1 MKLTNTQQNAI
12 NQLVNEF
19 DPNNKN
25 IVYFKAPTGSGK
37 TFMIAN
43 VINDITKKYFGE
55 KLLFVIATLSSA
67 ELPQQMKNNLEDY
80 KYYLDFGTYLNIE
93 KVDSPSNSK
102 TNNKSDATHSI
113 IAEKNKVLIFG
124 TSSFGK
130 NKILTEEGVFDAF
143 IDQIKNEGYKLVY
156 IRDEAHYGGETN
168 TAKSKYLDLYN
179 DNVEN
184 DKQIASTKDEGI
196 KFEAKM
202 QQIAQYV
209 IKMTATPNN
218 KQFKQIVITDK
229 DLEQDNIKLLK
240 PNYCQNEDIKSLNV
254 NILSNKDILEIACTK
269 FKEIKSKYIDKV
281 NEPSLIGINPAMLIQ
296 VRNKHSSE
304 ITDNQFDEEINQI
317 ISIIK
322 SHGLTY
328 AIYFGDDKSSN
339 KFELTNIREKID
351 LKSISQNNSDIDVI
365 IFKIGPATGWN
376 IPRACMLVQLR
387 NVSSDTLNVQT
398 VGRIRRNPNPSF
410 PDDELM
416 KINPNSISKNYY
428 VYSNYEKSNREWSYY
443 ILQDKFKKDIEDFK
457 FYNGQINRNILKE
470 TANNEKYNHE
480 ILALI
485 DKKQIL
491 NYIHDELEN
500 EYNKIHKLIAEKE
513 QIKDNNGNYVE
524 REKKSLRN
532 AIELEMYINEMYK
545 INQNYISKTTIN
557 NINSA
562 IDKWWN
568 ILDNDNEK
576 YSRNLIWYAIFKC
589 YLNDIK
595 KLHKE
600 AINIRKKENQGLQEF
615 ELIDVK
621 KLPSNSYQWNT
632 NNFIDML
639 DTSDIKTTEKELN
652 YAYVNS
658 DNKSNKHYLDSN
670 PEQFLLNKIKDE
682 FKELYVDY
690 IDEPNKFNE
699 EVKIWTKNPT
709 FHGINYE
716 YYENEYEIKN
726 SFPDIIIKYKTH
738 QLIIEVKQ
746 DNDDHSNNGKI
757 NNLLKAYE
765 KYIAEKKEKLISDD
779 LTLSIALVSASP
791 NEKVRFKGY
800 STKQEINEYLNN
812 HKESS
817 FHTFFKKIQN
827 CTK

>member
-1 MKLTNTQQNAI
+1 MKLTNTQQNAV
-12 NQLVNEF
+12 NELVNEF

-80 KYYLDFGTYLNIE
+80 KYYLDFGAYLNIE

-113 IAEKNKVLIFG
+113 IAEKNKILIFG

-130 NKILTEEGVFDAF
+130 NKIFTEEGVFDAF
-143 IDQIKNEGYKLVY
+143 IDQIKNEEYKLIY

-179 DNVEN
+179 DNAEN
-184 DKQIASTKDEGI
+184 EKQISSAKDEAI

-254 NILSNKDILEIACTK
+254 DILSNKDILEIACNK
-269 FKEIKSKYIDKV
+269 FKEIKSKYIDKI
-281 NEPSLIGINPAMLIQ
+281 NEPSLVGINPAMLIQ
-296 VRNKHSSE
+296 VRNKHSNE

-428 VYSNYEKSNREWSYY
+428 VYSNYEKKNREWSYY
-443 ILQDKFKKDIEDFK
+443 ILQDKFKQNIDDFK

-470 TANNEKYNHE
+470 TANSKKYNDE
-480 ILALI
+480 ILSLI
-485 DKKQIL
+485 GKEQIL
-491 NYIHDELEN
+491 NYINNELEY
-500 EYNKIHKLIAEKE
+500 EYNKTHKLIATKE
-513 QIKDNNGNYVE
+513 EIKDNNGNYVW

-532 AIELEMYINEMYK
+532 AIELEMYINDMYK
-545 INQNYISKTTIN
+545 IHQNYVSETTIN
-557 NINSA
+557 NVNSKIN
-562 IDKWWN
+562 KWWN
-568 ILDNDNEK
+568 SLESTEK
-576 YSRNLIWYAIFKC
+576 IYSKNLIWYAIFKL

-595 KLHKE
+595 KLHQKT
-600 AINIRKKENQGLQEF
+600 IQIRKKENSNLQEF
-615 ELIDVK
+615 ELINTK

-632 NNFIDML
+632 SNFIDML
-639 DTSDIKTTEKELN
+639 DNSDIKTTEKELN
-652 YAYVNS
+652 YAYLNS

-690 IDEPNKFNE
+690 VDEPNKFNE
-699 EVKIWTKNPT
+699 EIKIWTKNQHFMVLT
-709 FHGINYE
+709 MNIMKMNMR
-716 YYENEYEIKN
+716 
-726 SFPDIIIKYKTH
+726 
-738 QLIIEVKQ
+738 L
-746 DNDDHSNNGKI
+746 KI
-757 NNLLKAYE
+757 HFQ
-765 KYIAEKKEKLISDD
+765 
-779 LTLSIALVSASP
+779 TL
-791 NEKVRFKGY
+791 
-800 STKQEINEYLNN
+800 
-812 HKESS
+812 
-817 FHTFFKKIQN
+817 
-827 CTK
+827 

>member
-1 MKLTNTQQNAI
+1 MKLTNTQQNAV
-12 NQLVNEF
+12 NELVNEF

-80 KYYLDFGTYLNIE
+80 KYYLDFGIYLNIE

-113 IAEKNKVLIFG
+113 IAEKNKILIFG

-130 NKILTEEGVFDAF
+130 NKIFTEEGVFDAF
-143 IDQIKNEGYKLVY
+143 IDQIKNEEYKLIY

-179 DNVEN
+179 DNIEN
-184 DKQIASTKDEGI
+184 EKQISSTKDEAI
-196 KFEAKM
+196 KFEARM

-240 PNYCQNEDIKSLNV
+240 PNYCQNEDIKSLGV
-254 NILSNKDILEIACTK
+254 DTLSNKDILEIACNK
-269 FKEIKSKYIDKV
+269 FKEVKAKYIDKI
-281 NEPSLIGINPAMLIQ
+281 NEPSLAGINPAMLIQ
-296 VRNKHSSE
+296 VRNKHSNE
-304 ITDNQFDEEINQI
+304 ITDSQFDEEINQI

-322 SHGLTY
+322 SKGLTY

-339 KFELTNIREKID
+339 KFQTTNIREKVD

-387 NVSSDTLNVQT
+387 NASSDTLNVQT
-398 VGRIRRNPNPSF
+398 IGRIRRNPNPSF

-428 VYSNYEKSNREWSYY
+428 VYSNYEKKNREWSYY
-443 ILQDKFKKDIEDFK
+443 ILQDKFKQNIDDFK

-470 TANNEKYNHE
+470 TANSKKYNDE
-480 ILALI
+480 ILSLI

-491 NYIHDELEN
+491 NYINNELEY
-500 EYNKIHKLIAEKE
+500 EYNKTHKLIATKE
-513 QIKDNNGNYVE
+513 EIKDNNGNYVW

-532 AIELEMYINEMYK
+532 AIELEMYINDMYK
-545 INQNYISKTTIN
+545 IHQNYVSETTIN
-557 NINSA
+557 NVNSKIN
-562 IDKWWN
+562 KWWN
-568 ILDNDNEK
+568 SLESTEK
-576 YSRNLIWYAIFKC
+576 IYSKNLIWYAIFKL

-595 KLHKE
+595 KLHQKT
-600 AINIRKKENQGLQEF
+600 IQIRKKENSNLQEF
-615 ELIDVK
+615 ELINTK

-632 NNFIDML
+632 SNFIDML
-639 DTSDIKTTEKELN
+639 DNSDIKTTEKELN
-652 YAYVNS
+652 YAYLNS

-690 IDEPNKFNE
+690 VDEPNKFNE
-699 EVKIWTKNPT
+699 EIKIWTKNPT
-709 FHGINYE
+709 LHGINYE

-746 DNDDHSNNGKI
+746 DNDDHSNNDKI
-757 NNLLKAYE
+757 NNLLNAYK
-765 KYIAEKKEKLISDD
+765 KYIDEKRETLVSDD
-779 LTLSIALVSASP
+779 LTLSVALVSPSP

-800 STKQEINEYLNN
+800 STKQEINEYLNG

-817 FHTFFKKIQN
+817 FHTFFKKIQTY
-827 CTK
+827 TK

>member
-1 MKLTNTQQNAI
+1 MKLTNTQQNAV
-12 NQLVNEF
+12 NELVNEF

-43 VINDITKKYFGE
+43 VINDIVKKYFGE
-55 KLLFVIATLSSA
+55 NLLFVVATLSSA

-130 NKILTEEGVFDAF
+130 NKIFTEEGVFDAF
-143 IDQIKNEGYKLVY
+143 IDQIENEEYKLVY

-179 DNVEN
+179 DNIEN
-184 DKQIASTKDEGI
+184 EKQISSAKDEAI
-196 KFEAKM
+196 KFEARM
-202 QQIAQYV
+202 QQMAQYV

-218 KQFKQIVITDK
+218 KQFKQIIISDK

-240 PNYCQNEDIKSLNV
+240 PNYCQNEDIKSLGV
-254 NILSNKDILEIACTK
+254 DTLSNKDILEIACNK
-269 FKEIKSKYIDKV
+269 FKEVKAKYIDKI
-281 NEPSLIGINPAMLIQ
+281 NEPSLVGINPAMLIQ
-296 VRNKHSSE
+296 VRNKHSNE
-304 ITDNQFDEEINQI
+304 ITDSQFDEEINQI
-317 ISIIK
+317 ISIVK
-322 SHGLTY
+322 SKGLTY
-328 AIYFGDDKSSN
+328 AIYFGDDKFSN
-339 KFELTNIREKID
+339 KFQTTNIREKVD

-398 VGRIRRNPNPSF
+398 IGRIRRNPNPSF
-410 PDDELM
+410 PDDELI

-428 VYSNYEKSNREWSYY
+428 VYSNYEKKNREWSYY
-443 ILQDKFKKDIEDFK
+443 ILQDKFKQNIDDFK

-470 TANNEKYNHE
+470 TANSKKYNDE
-480 ILALI
+480 ILSLI

-491 NYIHDELEN
+491 NYINNELEY
-500 EYNKIHKLIAEKE
+500 EYNKTHKLIATKE
-513 QIKDNNGNYVE
+513 EIKDNNGNYVW

-532 AIELEMYINEMYK
+532 AIELEMYINDMHK
-545 INQNYISKTTIN
+545 IHQNYVSETTIN
-557 NINSA
+557 NVNSKIN
-562 IDKWWN
+562 KWWN
-568 ILDNDNEK
+568 SLESTEK
-576 YSRNLIWYAIFKC
+576 IYSKNLIWYAIFKL

-595 KLHKE
+595 KLHQKT
-600 AINIRKKENQGLQEF
+600 IQIRKKENSNLQEF
-615 ELIDVK
+615 ELINTK

-632 NNFIDML
+632 SNFIDML
-639 DTSDIKTTEKELN
+639 DNSDIKTTEKELN
-652 YAYVNS
+652 YAYLNS

-690 IDEPNKFNE
+690 VDEPNKFNE
-699 EVKIWTKNPT
+699 EIKIWTKNPT
-709 FHGINYE
+709 LHGINYE

-746 DNDDHSNNGKI
+746 DNDDHSNNNKI
-757 NNLLKAYE
+757 DNLLNAYK
-765 KYIAEKKEKLISDD
+765 KYIDEKRETLVSDD
-779 LTLSIALVSASP
+779 LTLSVALVSPSP

-800 STKQEINEYLNN
+800 STKQEINEYLNG

-817 FHTFFKKIQN
+817 FHTFFKKIQTY
-827 CTK
+827 TK

>member
-1 MKLTNTQQNAI
+1 MKLTNTQQNAV
-12 NQLVNEF
+12 NELVNEF
-19 DPNNKN
+19 DPNSKN

-43 VINDITKKYFGE
+43 VINDITKKYFEE

-67 ELPQQMKNNLEDY
+67 ELPKQMENNLNDY
-80 KYYLDFGTYLNIE
+80 KHYLDFGPYLNIE

-102 TNNKSDATHSI
+102 TSNKSDTTYSI

-130 NKILTEEGVFDAF
+130 NKIFTEEGVFDAF
-143 IDQIKNEGYKLVY
+143 IDQIINEEYKLIY

-168 TAKSKYLDLYN
+168 VTKSKYLDLYN
-179 DNVEN
+179 DSTDNE
-184 DKQIASTKDEGI
+184 KQIRSAKDDGI

-218 KQFKQIVITDK
+218 KLFKQIVITDK

-240 PNYCQNEDIKSLNV
+240 PNYCQNEDIKSLGV
-254 NILSNKDILEIACTK
+254 DTLSNKDILEIACNK
-269 FKEIKSKYIDKV
+269 FKEVKAKYIDKI
-281 NEPSLIGINPAMLIQ
+281 NEPSLAGINPAMLIQ
-296 VRNKHSSE
+296 VRNKHSNE
-304 ITDNQFDEEINQI
+304 ITDSQFDEEINQI
-317 ISIIK
+317 ISIVK
-322 SHGLTY
+322 SKGLTY

-339 KFELTNIREKID
+339 KFQTTNIREKVD

-428 VYSNYEKSNREWSYY
+428 VYSNYEKKNREWSYY
-443 ILQDKFKKDIEDFK
+443 ILQDKFKQNIDDFK

-470 TANNEKYNHE
+470 TANSKKYNDE
-480 ILALI
+480 ILSLI

-491 NYIHDELEN
+491 NYINNELEY
-500 EYNKIHKLIAEKE
+500 EYKKTHKLIATKE
-513 QIKDNNGNYVE
+513 EIKDNNGNYVW

-532 AIELEMYINEMYK
+532 AIELEMYINDMYK
-545 INQNYISKTTIN
+545 IHQNYVSETTIN
-557 NINSA
+557 NVNSKIN
-562 IDKWWN
+562 KWWN
-568 ILDNDNEK
+568 SLESTEK
-576 YSRNLIWYAIFKC
+576 IYSKNLIWYAIFKL

-595 KLHKE
+595 KLHQKT
-600 AINIRKKENQGLQEF
+600 IQIRKKENSNLQEF
-615 ELIDVK
+615 ELINTK

-632 NNFIDML
+632 SNFIDML
-639 DTSDIKTTEKELN
+639 DNSDIKTTEKELN
-652 YAYVNS
+652 YAYLNS

-690 IDEPNKFNE
+690 VDEPNKFNE
-699 EVKIWTKNPT
+699 EIKIWTKNPT
-709 FHGINYE
+709 LHGINYE

-746 DNDDHSNNGKI
+746 DNDDHSNNNKI
-757 NNLLKAYE
+757 DNLLNAYK
-765 KYIAEKKEKLISDD
+765 KYIDEKRETLVSDD
-779 LTLSIALVSASP
+779 LTLSVALVSPSP

-800 STKQEINEYLNN
+800 STKQEINEYLNG

-817 FHTFFKKIQN
+817 FHTFFKKIQTY
-827 CTK
+827 TK

>member
-1 MKLTNTQQNAI
+1 MKLTNTQQNAV
-12 NQLVNEF
+12 NELVNEF
-19 DPNNKN
+19 DSNNKN

-80 KYYLDFGTYLNIE
+80 KYYLDFGIYLNIE

-102 TNNKSDATHSI
+102 TNNKSDVTHSI

-130 NKILTEEGVFDAF
+130 NKIFTEEGVFDAF
-143 IDQIKNEGYKLVY
+143 IDQIKNEEYKLIY

-179 DNVEN
+179 DNIEN
-184 DKQIASTKDEGI
+184 EKQISSTKDEAI

-218 KQFKQIVITDK
+218 KLFKQIVITDK

-240 PNYCQNEDIKSLNV
+240 PNYYQNEDIKSLGV
-254 NILSNKDILEIACTK
+254 DTLSNKDILEIACNK
-269 FKEIKSKYIDKV
+269 FKEVKAKYIDKI
-281 NEPSLIGINPAMLIQ
+281 NEPSLVGINPAMLIQ
-296 VRNKHSSE
+296 VRNKHSNE
-304 ITDNQFDEEINQI
+304 ITDSQFDEEINQI

-322 SHGLTY
+322 SKGLTY
-328 AIYFGDDKSSN
+328 AIYFGDDKFSS
-339 KFELTNIREKID
+339 KFQTTNIREKVD

-398 VGRIRRNPNPSF
+398 IGRIRRNPNPSF

-428 VYSNYEKSNREWSYY
+428 VYSNYEKKNREWSYY
-443 ILQDKFKKDIEDFK
+443 ILQDKFKQNIDDFK

-470 TANNEKYNHE
+470 TANSKKYNDE
-480 ILALI
+480 ILSLI
-485 DKKQIL
+485 EKEQIL
-491 NYIHDELEN
+491 NYISNELEY
-500 EYNKIHKLIAEKE
+500 EYNKTHKLIATKE
-513 QIKDNNGNYVE
+513 EIKDNNGNYVW

-532 AIELEMYINEMYK
+532 AIELEMYINDMYK
-545 INQNYISKTTIN
+545 IHQNYASETTIN
-557 NINSA
+557 NINSK
-562 IDKWWN
+562 INKWWN
-568 ILDNDNEK
+568 SLESTEK
-576 YSRNLIWYAIFKC
+576 IYSKNLIWYAIFKL

-595 KLHKE
+595 KLHQKT
-600 AINIRKKENQGLQEF
+600 IQIRKKENSNLQEF
-615 ELIDVK
+615 ELINTK

-632 NNFIDML
+632 SNFIDML
-639 DTSDIKTTEKELN
+639 DNSDIKTTEKELN
-652 YAYVNS
+652 YAYLNS

-682 FKELYVDY
+682 FKKLYVDY
-690 IDEPNKFNE
+690 VDEPNKFNE
-699 EVKIWTKNPT
+699 EIKIWTKNPT
-709 FHGINYE
+709 LHGINYE

>member
-1 MKLTNTQQNAI
+1 MKLTSTQQNAV
-12 NQLVNEF
+12 NELVNEF
-19 DPNNKN
+19 NLNDKN

-67 ELPQQMKNNLEDY
+67 ELPKQMENNLNYY
-80 KYYLDFGTYLNIE
+80 KHYLDFGAYLNIE

-102 TNNKSDATHSI
+102 TRNKSDATYSI
-113 IAEKNKVLIFG
+113 IAEKNKVLVFG

-130 NKILTEEGVFDAF
+130 NKIFTEEGVFDAF
-143 IDQIKNEGYKLVY
+143 IDQIKNEEYKLVY

-179 DNVEN
+179 DNIEN
-184 DKQIASTKDEGI
+184 NKQIASIKDKAI

-240 PNYCQNEDIKSLNV
+240 PNYCQNEDIKSLNAD
-254 NILSNKDILEIACTK
+254 ILSNKDILEIACTK
-269 FKEIKSKYIDKV
+269 FKEIKSKYIDKI

-296 VRNKHSSE
+296 VRNKHTSE

-317 ISIIK
+317 ISILK
-322 SHGLTY
+322 NKGLTY

-398 VGRIRRNPNPSF
+398 IGRIRRNPNPSF
-410 PDDELM
+410 PDDELI
-416 KINPNSISKNYY
+416 KINSNSISKNYY
-428 VYSNYEKSNREWSYY
+428 VYSNYEKKNREWSYY
-443 ILQDKFKKDIEDFK
+443 ILQDKFKQNIDDFK

-470 TANNEKYNHE
+470 TANSKKYNDE
-480 ILALI
+480 ILSLI

-491 NYIHDELEN
+491 NYINNELEY
-500 EYNKIHKLIAEKE
+500 EYNKTHKLIATKE
-513 QIKDNNGNYVE
+513 EIKDNNGNYVW
-524 REKKSLRN
+524 REKKPLRN
-532 AIELEMYINEMYK
+532 AIELEMYINDMYK
-545 INQNYISKTTIN
+545 IHQNYVSETTIN
-557 NINSA
+557 NVNSKIN
-562 IDKWWN
+562 KWWN
-568 ILDNDNEK
+568 SLESTEK
-576 YSRNLIWYAIFKC
+576 IYSKNLIWYAIFKL

-595 KLHKE
+595 KLHQKT
-600 AINIRKKENQGLQEF
+600 IQIRKKENSNLQEF
-615 ELIDVK
+615 ELINTK

-632 NNFIDML
+632 SNFIDML
-639 DTSDIKTTEKELN
+639 DNSDIKTTEKELN
-652 YAYVNS
+652 YAYLNS

-690 IDEPNKFNE
+690 VDEPNKFNE
-699 EVKIWTKNPT
+699 EIKIWTKNPT
-709 FHGINYE
+709 LHGINYE

-726 SFPDIIIKYKTH
+726 SFPDIIIKYKMH

-746 DNDDHSNNGKI
+746 DNDDHSNNNKI
-757 NNLLKAYE
+757 DNLLNAYK
-765 KYIAEKKEKLISDD
+765 KYIDEKRETLVSDD
-779 LTLSIALVSASP
+779 LTLSVALVSPSP

-800 STKQEINEYLNN
+800 STKQEINEYLNG

-817 FHTFFKKIQN
+817 FHTFFKKIQTY
-827 CTK
+827 TK

>member
-1 MKLTNTQQNAI
+1 MKLTNTQQNAV
-12 NQLVNEF
+12 NELVNEF

-80 KYYLDFGTYLNIE
+80 KYYLDFGIYLNIE

-113 IAEKNKVLIFG
+113 IAEKNKILIFG

-130 NKILTEEGVFDAF
+130 NKIFTEEGVFDAF
-143 IDQIKNEGYKLVY
+143 IDQIKNEEYKLIY

-179 DNVEN
+179 DNIEN
-184 DKQIASTKDEGI
+184 EKQISSTKDEAI
-196 KFEAKM
+196 KFEARM

-240 PNYCQNEDIKSLNV
+240 PNYCQNEDIKSLGV
-254 NILSNKDILEIACTK
+254 DTLSNKDILEIACNK
-269 FKEIKSKYIDKV
+269 FKEVKAKYIDKI
-281 NEPSLIGINPAMLIQ
+281 NEPSLVGINPAMLIQ
-296 VRNKHSSE
+296 VRNKHSNE
-304 ITDNQFDEEINQI
+304 ITDSQFDEEINQI

-322 SHGLTY
+322 SKGLTY
-328 AIYFGDDKSSN
+328 TIYFGDDKSSS
-339 KFELTNIREKID
+339 KFQTTNIREKID

-398 VGRIRRNPNPSF
+398 IGRIRRNPNPSF

-428 VYSNYEKSNREWSYY
+428 VYSNYEKKNREWSYY
-443 ILQDKFKKDIEDFK
+443 ILQDKFKQNIDDFK

-470 TANNEKYNHE
+470 TANSKKYNDE
-480 ILALI
+480 ILSLI

-491 NYIHDELEN
+491 NYINNELEY
-500 EYNKIHKLIAEKE
+500 EYSKTHKLIATKE
-513 QIKDNNGNYVE
+513 EIKDNNGNYVW

-532 AIELEMYINEMYK
+532 AIELEMYINDMYK
-545 INQNYISKTTIN
+545 IHQNYVSETTIN
-557 NINSA
+557 NVNSKIN
-562 IDKWWN
+562 KWWN
-568 ILDNDNEK
+568 SLESTEK
-576 YSRNLIWYAIFKC
+576 IYSKNLIWYAIFKL

-595 KLHKE
+595 KLHQK
-600 AINIRKKENQGLQEF
+600 AIDIRKK
-615 ELIDVK
+615 
-621 KLPSNSYQWNT
+621 
-632 NNFIDML
+632 
-639 DTSDIKTTEKELN
+639 
-652 YAYVNS
+652 
-658 DNKSNKHYLDSN
+658 
-670 PEQFLLNKIKDE
+670 KIKACRNLNLSML
-682 FKELYVDY
+682 KS
-690 IDEPNKFNE
+690 
-699 EVKIWTKNPT
+699 
-709 FHGINYE
+709 FH
-716 YYENEYEIKN
+716 
-726 SFPDIIIKYKTH
+726 
-738 QLIIEVKQ
+738 LI
-746 DNDDHSNNGKI
+746 H
-757 NNLLKAYE
+757 
-765 KYIAEKKEKLISDD
+765 
-779 LTLSIALVSASP
+779 
-791 NEKVRFKGY
+791 
-800 STKQEINEYLNN
+800 INE
-812 HKESS
+812 
-817 FHTFFKKIQN
+817 IQA
-827 CTK
+827 TL

>member
-1 MKLTNTQQNAI
+1 MKLTNTQQNAV
-12 NQLVNEF
+12 NELVNEF

-43 VINDITKKYFGE
+43 VINNITKKYFGE

-80 KYYLDFGTYLNIE
+80 KYYLDFGIYLNIE

-130 NKILTEEGVFDAF
+130 NKIFTEEGVFDAF
-143 IDQIKNEGYKLVY
+143 IDQIENEEYKLVY

-179 DNVEN
+179 DNIEN
-184 DKQIASTKDEGI
+184 EKQISSAKDEAI
-196 KFEAKM
+196 KFEARM

-218 KQFKQIVITDK
+218 KQFKQIVISDK

-240 PNYCQNEDIKSLNV
+240 PNYCQNEDIKSLGV
-254 NILSNKDILEIACTK
+254 DTLSNKDILEIACNK
-269 FKEIKSKYIDKV
+269 FKEVKAKYIDKI
-281 NEPSLIGINPAMLIQ
+281 NEPSLVGINPAMLIQ
-296 VRNKHSSE
+296 VRNKHSNE
-304 ITDNQFDEEINQI
+304 ITDSQFDEEINQI
-317 ISIIK
+317 ISIVK
-322 SHGLTY
+322 SKGLTY
-328 AIYFGDDKSSN
+328 AIYFGDDKFSN
-339 KFELTNIREKID
+339 KFQTTNIREKVD

-398 VGRIRRNPNPSF
+398 IGRIRRNPNPSF
-410 PDDELM
+410 PDDELI

-428 VYSNYEKSNREWSYY
+428 VYSNYEKKNREWSYY
-443 ILQDKFKKDIEDFK
+443 ILQDKFKQNIDDFK

-470 TANNEKYNHE
+470 TANSKKYNDE
-480 ILALI
+480 ILSLI

-491 NYIHDELEN
+491 NYINNELEY
-500 EYNKIHKLIAEKE
+500 EYNKTHKLIATKE
-513 QIKDNNGNYVE
+513 EIKDNNGNYVW

-532 AIELEMYINEMYK
+532 AIELEMYINDMYK
-545 INQNYISKTTIN
+545 IHQNYVSETTIN
-557 NINSA
+557 NVNSKIN
-562 IDKWWN
+562 KWWN
-568 ILDNDNEK
+568 SLESTEK
-576 YSRNLIWYAIFKC
+576 IYSKNLIWYAIFKL

-595 KLHKE
+595 KLHQKT
-600 AINIRKKENQGLQEF
+600 IQIRKKENSNLQEF
-615 ELIDVK
+615 ELINTK

-632 NNFIDML
+632 SNFIDML
-639 DTSDIKTTEKELN
+639 DNSDIKTTEKELN
-652 YAYVNS
+652 YAYLNS

-690 IDEPNKFNE
+690 VDEPNKFNE
-699 EVKIWTKNPT
+699 EIKIWTKNPT
-709 FHGINYE
+709 LHGINYE

-746 DNDDHSNNGKI
+746 DNDDHSNNNKI
-757 NNLLKAYE
+757 DNLLNAYK
-765 KYIAEKKEKLISDD
+765 KYIDEKRETLVSDD
-779 LTLSIALVSASP
+779 LTLSVALVSPSP

-800 STKQEINEYLNN
+800 STKQEINEYLNG

-817 FHTFFKKIQN
+817 FHTFFKKIQTY
-827 CTK
+827 TK

>member
-1 MKLTNTQQNAI
+1 MKLTNTQQNAV
-12 NQLVNEF
+12 NELVNEF

-80 KYYLDFGTYLNIE
+80 KYYLDFGIYLNIE

-113 IAEKNKVLIFG
+113 IAEKNKILIFG

-130 NKILTEEGVFDAF
+130 NKIFTEEGVFDAF
-143 IDQIKNEGYKLVY
+143 IDQIKNEEYKLIY

-179 DNVEN
+179 DNIEN
-184 DKQIASTKDEGI
+184 EKQISSTKDEAI
-196 KFEAKM
+196 KFEARM

-240 PNYCQNEDIKSLNV
+240 PNYCQNEDIKSLGV
-254 NILSNKDILEIACTK
+254 DTLSNKDILEIACNK
-269 FKEIKSKYIDKV
+269 FKEVKAKYIDKI
-281 NEPSLIGINPAMLIQ
+281 NEPSLVGINPAMLIQ
-296 VRNKHSSE
+296 VRNKHSNE
-304 ITDNQFDEEINQI
+304 ITDSQFDEEINQI
-317 ISIIK
+317 ISIVK
-322 SHGLTY
+322 SKGLTY
-328 AIYFGDDKSSN
+328 AIYFGDDKFSN
-339 KFELTNIREKID
+339 KFQTTNIREKVD

-398 VGRIRRNPNPSF
+398 IGRIRRNPNPSF
-410 PDDELM
+410 PDDELI

-428 VYSNYEKSNREWSYY
+428 VYSNYEKKNREWSYY
-443 ILQDKFKKDIEDFK
+443 ILQDKFKQNIDDFK

-470 TANNEKYNHE
+470 TANSKKYNDE
-480 ILALI
+480 ILSLI

-491 NYIHDELEN
+491 NYINNELEY
-500 EYNKIHKLIAEKE
+500 EYNKTHKLIATKE
-513 QIKDNNGNYVE
+513 EIKDNNGNYVW

-532 AIELEMYINEMYK
+532 AIELEMYINDMYK
-545 INQNYISKTTIN
+545 IHQNYVSETTIN
-557 NINSA
+557 NVNSKIN
-562 IDKWWN
+562 KWWN
-568 ILDNDNEK
+568 SLESTEK
-576 YSRNLIWYAIFKC
+576 IYSKNLIWYAIFKL

-595 KLHKE
+595 KLHQKT
-600 AINIRKKENQGLQEF
+600 IQIRKKENSNLQEF
-615 ELIDVK
+615 ELINTK

-632 NNFIDML
+632 SNFIDML
-639 DTSDIKTTEKELN
+639 DNSDIKTTEKELN
-652 YAYVNS
+652 YAYLNS

-690 IDEPNKFNE
+690 VDEPNKFNE
-699 EVKIWTKNPT
+699 EIKIWTKNPT
-709 FHGINYE
+709 LHGINYE

-746 DNDDHSNNGKI
+746 DNDDHSNNNKI
-757 NNLLKAYE
+757 DNLLNAYK
-765 KYIAEKKEKLISDD
+765 KYIDEKRETLVSDD
-779 LTLSIALVSASP
+779 LTLSVALVSPSP

-800 STKQEINEYLNN
+800 STKQEINEYLNG

-817 FHTFFKKIQN
+817 FHTFFKKIQTY
-827 CTK
+827 TK

>member
-1 MKLTNTQQNAI
+1 MKLTNTQQNAV
-12 NQLVNEF
+12 NELVNEF

-80 KYYLDFGTYLNIE
+80 KYYLDFGIYLNIE

-113 IAEKNKVLIFG
+113 IAEKNKILIFG

-130 NKILTEEGVFDAF
+130 NKIFTEEGVFDAF
-143 IDQIKNEGYKLVY
+143 IDQIKNEEYKLIY

-179 DNVEN
+179 DNIEN
-184 DKQIASTKDEGI
+184 EKQISSTKDEAI
-196 KFEAKM
+196 KFEARM

-218 KQFKQIVITDK
+218 KQFKQIVISDK

-240 PNYCQNEDIKSLNV
+240 PNYCQNEDIKSLGV
-254 NILSNKDILEIACTK
+254 DTLSNKDILEIACNK
-269 FKEIKSKYIDKV
+269 FKEVKAKYIDKI
-281 NEPSLIGINPAMLIQ
+281 NEPSLAGINPAMLIQ
-296 VRNKHSSE
+296 VRNKHSNE
-304 ITDNQFDEEINQI
+304 ITDSQFDEEINQI

-322 SHGLTY
+322 SKGLTY
-328 AIYFGDDKSSN
+328 TIYFGDDKSSS
-339 KFELTNIREKID
+339 KFQTTNIREKID

-398 VGRIRRNPNPSF
+398 IGRIRRNPNPNF

-428 VYSNYEKSNREWSYY
+428 VYSNYEKKNREWSYY
-443 ILQDKFKKDIEDFK
+443 ILQDKFKQNIDDFK

-470 TANNEKYNHE
+470 TANSKKYNDE
-480 ILALI
+480 ILSLI
-485 DKKQIL
+485 DKEQIL
-491 NYIHDELEN
+491 NYINNELEY
-500 EYNKIHKLIAEKE
+500 EYSKTHKLIATKE
-513 QIKDNNGNYVE
+513 EIKDNNGNYVW

-532 AIELEMYINEMYK
+532 AIELEMYINDMYK
-545 INQNYISKTTIN
+545 IHQNYVSETTIN
-557 NINSA
+557 NINSK
-562 IDKWWN
+562 INKWWN
-568 ILDNDNEK
+568 SLESTEK
-576 YSRNLIWYAIFKC
+576 IYSKNLIWYAIFKL

-595 KLHKE
+595 KLHQKT
-600 AINIRKKENQGLQEF
+600 IQIRKKENSNLQEF
-615 ELIDVK
+615 ELINTK

-632 NNFIDML
+632 SNFIDML
-639 DTSDIKTTEKELN
+639 DNSDIKTTEKELN
-652 YAYVNS
+652 YAYLNS

-690 IDEPNKFNE
+690 VDEPNKFNE
-699 EVKIWTKNPT
+699 EIKIWTKNPT
-709 FHGINYE
+709 LHGINYE

-746 DNDDHSNNGKI
+746 DNNDHSNNNKI
-757 NNLLKAYE
+757 DNLLNAYK
-765 KYIAEKKEKLISDD
+765 KYIDEKRETLVSDD
-779 LTLSIALVSASP
+779 LTLSVALVSPSP

-800 STKQEINEYLNN
+800 STKQEINEYLNG

-817 FHTFFKKIQN
+817 FHTFFKKIQTY
-827 CTK
+827 TK

>member
-1 MKLTNTQQNAI
+1 MKLTNTQQNAV
-12 NQLVNEF
+12 NELVNEF
-19 DPNNKN
+19 DPNSKN

-43 VINDITKKYFGE
+43 VINDITKKYFEE

-67 ELPQQMKNNLEDY
+67 ELPKQMENNLNDY
-80 KYYLDFGTYLNIE
+80 KHYLDFGQYLNIE

-102 TNNKSDATHSI
+102 TSNKSDTTYSI

-130 NKILTEEGVFDAF
+130 NKIFTEEGVFDAF
-143 IDQIKNEGYKLVY
+143 IDQIINEEYKLIY

-168 TAKSKYLDLYN
+168 VTKSKYLDLYN
-179 DNVEN
+179 DSTDNE
-184 DKQIASTKDEGI
+184 KQIRSAKDDGI

-218 KQFKQIVITDK
+218 KLFKQIVITDK

-240 PNYCQNEDIKSLNV
+240 PNYCQNEDIKSLG
-254 NILSNKDILEIACTK
+254 IDTLSNKDILEIACNK

-281 NEPSLIGINPAMLIQ
+281 NEPSLVGINPAMLIQ

-351 LKSISQNNSDIDVI
+351 LKLISQNNSDIDVI

-410 PDDELM
+410 PNDELM

-443 ILQDKFKKDIEDFK
+443 ILQDKFKQNIDDFK
-457 FYNGQINRNILKE
+457 FYNGQINREILKE
-470 TANNEKYNHE
+470 TADSKKYNQK

-500 EYNKIHKLIAEKE
+500 EYNKTRKLIAAKE

-532 AIELEMYINEMYK
+532 TIELEMYINEMYK
-545 INQNYISKTTIN
+545 IHQNYISKTTIN

-562 IDKWWN
+562 IDKWWDP
-568 ILDNDNEK
+568 LDNNKEK

-600 AINIRKKENQGLQEF
+600 AIDIRKKENQGLQEF

-632 NNFIDML
+632 SNFIDML
-639 DTSDIKTTEKELN
+639 DSSDIKTTEKELN

-690 IDEPNKFNE
+690 IDEPNKFNKE
-699 EVKIWTKNPT
+699 IKIWTKNPT
-709 FHGINYE
+709 LHGINYE

-746 DNDDHSNNGKI
+746 DNEDHSNNNKI

-817 FHTFFKKIQN
+817 FHTFFKRIQN

>member
-1 MKLTNTQQNAI
+1 MKLTNTQQNAV
-12 NQLVNEF
+12 NELVNEF
-19 DPNNKN
+19 DPNSKN

-43 VINDITKKYFGE
+43 VINDITKKYFEE

-67 ELPQQMKNNLEDY
+67 ELPKQMENNLNDY
-80 KYYLDFGTYLNIE
+80 KHYLDFGQYLNIE

-102 TNNKSDATHSI
+102 TSNKSDTTYSI

-130 NKILTEEGVFDAF
+130 NKIFTEEGVFDAF
-143 IDQIKNEGYKLVY
+143 IDQITNEEYKLIY

-168 TAKSKYLDLYN
+168 VTKSKYLDLYN
-179 DNVEN
+179 DSTDNE
-184 DKQIASTKDEGI
+184 KQIRSAKDDGI

-218 KQFKQIVITDK
+218 KLFKQIVITDK

-240 PNYCQNEDIKSLNV
+240 PNYCQNEDIKSLG
-254 NILSNKDILEIACTK
+254 IDTLSNKDILEIACNK

-281 NEPSLIGINPAMLIQ
+281 NEPSLVGINPAMLIQ
-296 VRNKHSSE
+296 VRNKHSNE
-304 ITDNQFDEEINQI
+304 ITDSQFDEEINQI
-317 ISIIK
+317 ISIVK
-322 SHGLTY
+322 SKGLTY
-328 AIYFGDDKSSN
+328 AIYFGDDKFSN
-339 KFELTNIREKID
+339 KFQTTNIREKVD

-398 VGRIRRNPNPSF
+398 IGRIRRNPNPSF

-428 VYSNYEKSNREWSYY
+428 VYSNYEKKNREWSYY
-443 ILQDKFKKDIEDFK
+443 ILQDKFKQNIDDFK

-470 TANNEKYNHE
+470 TANSKKYNDE
-480 ILALI
+480 ILSLI

-491 NYIHDELEN
+491 NYINNELEY
-500 EYNKIHKLIAEKE
+500 EYNKTHKLIATKE
-513 QIKDNNGNYVE
+513 EIKDNNGNYVW

-532 AIELEMYINEMYK
+532 AIELEMYINDMYK
-545 INQNYISKTTIN
+545 IHQNYVSETTIN
-557 NINSA
+557 NVNSKIN
-562 IDKWWN
+562 KWWN
-568 ILDNDNEK
+568 SLESTEK
-576 YSRNLIWYAIFKC
+576 IYSKNLIWYAIFKL

-595 KLHKE
+595 KLHQKT
-600 AINIRKKENQGLQEF
+600 IQIRKKENSNLQEF
-615 ELIDVK
+615 ELINTK

-632 NNFIDML
+632 SNFIDML
-639 DTSDIKTTEKELN
+639 DNSDIKTTEKELN
-652 YAYVNS
+652 YAYLNS

-690 IDEPNKFNE
+690 VDEPNKFNE
-699 EVKIWTKNPT
+699 EIKIWTKNPT
-709 FHGINYE
+709 LHGINYE

-746 DNDDHSNNGKI
+746 DNDDHSNNNKI
-757 NNLLKAYE
+757 DNLLNAYK
-765 KYIAEKKEKLISDD
+765 KYIDEKRETLVSDD
-779 LTLSIALVSASP
+779 LTLSVALVSPSP

-800 STKQEINEYLNN
+800 STKQEINEYLNG

-817 FHTFFKKIQN
+817 FHTFFKKIQTY
-827 CTK
+827 TK

>member
-1 MKLTNTQQNAI
+1 MKLTNTQQNAV
-12 NQLVNEF
+12 NELVNEF

-43 VINDITKKYFGE
+43 VINDIVKKYFGE
-55 KLLFVIATLSSA
+55 NLLFVVATLSSA
-67 ELPQQMKNNLEDY
+67 ELPKQMKNNLNDY
-80 KYYLDFGTYLNIE
+80 KYYLDFGPYLNIE

-102 TNNKSDATHSI
+102 TSNKSDTTYSI

-130 NKILTEEGVFDAF
+130 NKIFTEEGVFDAF
-143 IDQIKNEGYKLVY
+143 IDQIINEEYKLIY

-168 TAKSKYLDLYN
+168 VTKSKYLDLYN
-179 DNVEN
+179 DSTDNE
-184 DKQIASTKDEGI
+184 KQIRSAKDDGI
-196 KFEAKM
+196 KFEARM

-240 PNYCQNEDIKSLNV
+240 PNYCQNEDIKSLG
-254 NILSNKDILEIACTK
+254 IDTLSNKDILEIACNK
-269 FKEIKSKYIDKV
+269 FKEIKSKYIDKI
-281 NEPSLIGINPAMLIQ
+281 NEPSLAGINPAMLIQ

-304 ITDNQFDEEINQI
+304 ITDSQFDEEINQI

-322 SHGLTY
+322 SKGLTY
-328 AIYFGDDKSSN
+328 TIYFGDDKSSS
-339 KFELTNIREKID
+339 KFQTTNIREKID

-398 VGRIRRNPNPSF
+398 IGRIRRNPNPSF

-428 VYSNYEKSNREWSYY
+428 VYSNYEKKNREWSYY
-443 ILQDKFKKDIEDFK
+443 ILQDKFKQNIDDFK

-470 TANNEKYNHE
+470 TANSKKYNDE
-480 ILALI
+480 ILSLI

-491 NYIHDELEN
+491 NYISNELEY
-500 EYNKIHKLIAEKE
+500 EYNKTHKLIATKE
-513 QIKDNNGNYVE
+513 EIKDNNGNYVW

-532 AIELEMYINEMYK
+532 AIELEMYINDMYK
-545 INQNYISKTTIN
+545 IHQNYVSETTIN
-557 NINSA
+557 NVNSKIN
-562 IDKWWN
+562 KWWN
-568 ILDNDNEK
+568 SLESTEK
-576 YSRNLIWYAIFKC
+576 IYSKNLIWYAIFKL

-595 KLHKE
+595 KLHQKT
-600 AINIRKKENQGLQEF
+600 IQIRKKENSNLQEF
-615 ELIDVK
+615 ELINTK

-632 NNFIDML
+632 SNFIDML
-639 DTSDIKTTEKELN
+639 DNSDIKTTEKELN
-652 YAYVNS
+652 YAYLNS

-690 IDEPNKFNE
+690 VDEPNKFNE
-699 EVKIWTKNPT
+699 EIKIWTKNPT
-709 FHGINYE
+709 LHGINYE

-746 DNDDHSNNGKI
+746 DNDDHSNNNKI
-757 NNLLKAYE
+757 DNLLNAYK
-765 KYIAEKKEKLISDD
+765 KYIDEKRETLVLDD
-779 LTLSIALVSASP
+779 LTLSVALVSPSP

-800 STKQEINEYLNN
+800 STKQEINEYLSG

-817 FHTFFKKIQN
+817 FHTFFKKIQTY
-827 CTK
+827 TK

>member
-1 MKLTNTQQNAI
+1 MKLTNTQQNAV
-12 NQLVNEF
+12 NELVNEF

-113 IAEKNKVLIFG
+113 IAEKNKILIFG

-130 NKILTEEGVFDAF
+130 NKIFTEEGVFDAF
-143 IDQIKNEGYKLVY
+143 IDQIKNEEYKLIY

-179 DNVEN
+179 DNIEN
-184 DKQIASTKDEGI
+184 EKQISSTKDEAI
-196 KFEAKM
+196 KFEARM

-240 PNYCQNEDIKSLNV
+240 PNYCQNEDIKSLGV
-254 NILSNKDILEIACTK
+254 DTLSNKDILEIACNK
-269 FKEIKSKYIDKV
+269 FKEVKAKYIDKI
-281 NEPSLIGINPAMLIQ
+281 NEPSLAGINPAMLIQ
-296 VRNKHSSE
+296 VRNKHSNE
-304 ITDNQFDEEINQI
+304 ITNSQFDEEINQI
-317 ISIIK
+317 ISIVK
-322 SHGLTY
+322 SKGLTY
-328 AIYFGDDKSSN
+328 AIYFGDDKSSS
-339 KFELTNIREKID
+339 KFQTTNIREKID
-351 LKSISQNNSDIDVI
+351 LKSISQSNSDIDVI

-398 VGRIRRNPNPSF
+398 IGRIRRNPNPSF
-410 PDDELM
+410 PDDELI

-428 VYSNYEKSNREWSYY
+428 VYSNYEKKNREWSYY
-443 ILQDKFKKDIEDFK
+443 ILQDKFKQNIDDFK

-470 TANNEKYNHE
+470 TANSKKYNDE
-480 ILALI
+480 ILSLI

-491 NYIHDELEN
+491 NYINNELEY
-500 EYNKIHKLIAEKE
+500 EYNKTHKLIATKE
-513 QIKDNNGNYVE
+513 EIKDNNGNYVW
-524 REKKSLRN
+524 REKKFLRN
-532 AIELEMYINEMYK
+532 AIELEMYINDMYK
-545 INQNYISKTTIN
+545 IHQNYVSETTIN
-557 NINSA
+557 NVNSKIN
-562 IDKWWN
+562 KWWN
-568 ILDNDNEK
+568 SLESTEK
-576 YSRNLIWYAIFKC
+576 IYSKNLIWYAIFKL

-595 KLHKE
+595 KLHQKT
-600 AINIRKKENQGLQEF
+600 IQIRKKENSNLQEF
-615 ELIDVK
+615 ELINTK

-632 NNFIDML
+632 SNFIDML
-639 DTSDIKTTEKELN
+639 DNSDIKTTEKELN
-652 YAYVNS
+652 YAYLNS

-690 IDEPNKFNE
+690 VDEPNKFNE
-699 EVKIWTKNPT
+699 EIKIWTKNPT
-709 FHGINYE
+709 LHGINYE

-746 DNDDHSNNGKI
+746 DNDDHSNNNKI
-757 NNLLKAYE
+757 DNLLNAYK
-765 KYIAEKKEKLISDD
+765 KYIDEKRETLVSDD
-779 LTLSIALVSASP
+779 LTLSVALVSPSP

-800 STKQEINEYLNN
+800 STKQEINEYLNG

-817 FHTFFKKIQN
+817 FHTFFKKIQTY
-827 CTK
+827 TK

>member
-1 MKLTNTQQNAI
+1 MKLTNTQQNAV
-12 NQLVNEF
+12 NELVNEF

-43 VINDITKKYFGE
+43 VINEITKKYFGE

-184 DKQIASTKDEGI
+184 DKQIASTKDESI

-202 QQIAQYV
+202 QKIAQYV

-218 KQFKQIVITDK
+218 KQLKQIVITDK

-240 PNYCQNEDIKSLNV
+240 PNYCQNEDIKSLG
-254 NILSNKDILEIACTK
+254 IDTLSNKDILEIACTK
-269 FKEIKSKYIDKV
+269 FKEIKSKYIDKI
-281 NEPSLIGINPAMLIQ
+281 NEPSLVGINPAMLIQ
-296 VRNKHSSE
+296 VRNKHSNE

-339 KFELTNIREKID
+339 KFELTNIREKIY

-428 VYSNYEKSNREWSYY
+428 VYSNYEKKNREWSYY
-443 ILQDKFKKDIEDFK
+443 ILQDKFKQNIDDFK

-470 TANNEKYNHE
+470 TANSKKYNDE
-480 ILALI
+480 ILSLI
-485 DKKQIL
+485 EKEQIL
-491 NYIHDELEN
+491 NYISNELEY
-500 EYNKIHKLIAEKE
+500 EYNKTHKLIATKE
-513 QIKDNNGNYVE
+513 EIKDNNGNYVW

-532 AIELEMYINEMYK
+532 AIELEMYINDMYK
-545 INQNYISKTTIN
+545 IHQNYVSETTIN
-557 NINSA
+557 NINSK
-562 IDKWWN
+562 INKWWN
-568 ILDNDNEK
+568 SLESTEK
-576 YSRNLIWYAIFKC
+576 IYSKNLIWYAIFKL

-595 KLHKE
+595 KLHQKT
-600 AINIRKKENQGLQEF
+600 IQIRKKENSNLQEF
-615 ELIDVK
+615 ELINTK

-632 NNFIDML
+632 SNFIDML
-639 DTSDIKTTEKELN
+639 DNSDIKTTEKELN
-652 YAYVNS
+652 YAYLNS

-709 FHGINYE
+709 LHGINYE

-746 DNDDHSNNGKI
+746 DNDDQSNNDKI

>member
-1 MKLTNTQQNAI
+1 MKLTNTQQNAV
-12 NQLVNEF
+12 NELVNEF
-19 DPNNKN
+19 DSNNKN

-80 KYYLDFGTYLNIE
+80 KYYLDFGIYLNIE

-102 TNNKSDATHSI
+102 TNNKSDVTHSI

-130 NKILTEEGVFDAF
+130 NKIFTEEGVFDAF
-143 IDQIKNEGYKLVY
+143 IDQIKNEEYKLIY

-179 DNVEN
+179 DNIEN
-184 DKQIASTKDEGI
+184 EKQISSTKDEAI

-218 KQFKQIVITDK
+218 KLFKQIVITDK

-240 PNYCQNEDIKSLNV
+240 PNYCQNEDIKSLGV
-254 NILSNKDILEIACTK
+254 DTLSNKDILEIACNK
-269 FKEIKSKYIDKV
+269 FKEVKAKYIDKI
-281 NEPSLIGINPAMLIQ
+281 NEPSLVGINPAMLIQ
-296 VRNKHSSE
+296 VRNKHSNE
-304 ITDNQFDEEINQI
+304 ITDSQFDEEINQI

-322 SHGLTY
+322 SKGLTY
-328 AIYFGDDKSSN
+328 AIYFGDDKFSS
-339 KFELTNIREKID
+339 KFQTTNIREKID

-398 VGRIRRNPNPSF
+398 IGRIRRNPNPSF

-428 VYSNYEKSNREWSYY
+428 VYSNYEKKNREWSYY
-443 ILQDKFKKDIEDFK
+443 ILQDKFKQNIDDFK

-470 TANNEKYNHE
+470 TANSKKYNDE
-480 ILALI
+480 ILSLI

-491 NYIHDELEN
+491 NYINNELEY
-500 EYNKIHKLIAEKE
+500 EYNKTHKLIATKE
-513 QIKDNNGNYVE
+513 EIKDNNGNYVW

-532 AIELEMYINEMYK
+532 AIELEMYINDMYK
-545 INQNYISKTTIN
+545 IHQNYVSETTIN
-557 NINSA
+557 NVNSKIN
-562 IDKWWN
+562 KWWN
-568 ILDNDNEK
+568 SLESTEK
-576 YSRNLIWYAIFKC
+576 IYSKNLIWYAIFKL
-589 YLNDIK
+589 YLHDIK
-595 KLHKE
+595 KLHQKT
-600 AINIRKKENQGLQEF
+600 IQIRKKENSNLQEF
-615 ELIDVK
+615 ELINTK

-632 NNFIDML
+632 SNFIDML
-639 DTSDIKTTEKELN
+639 DNSDIKTTEKELN
-652 YAYVNS
+652 YAYLNS

-690 IDEPNKFNE
+690 VDEPNKFNE
-699 EVKIWTKNPT
+699 EIKIWTKNPT
-709 FHGINYE
+709 LHGINYE

-746 DNDDHSNNGKI
+746 DNDDHSNNNKI
-757 NNLLKAYE
+757 DNLLNAYK
-765 KYIAEKKEKLISDD
+765 KYIDEKRETLVSDD
-779 LTLSIALVSASP
+779 LTLSVALVSPSP

-800 STKQEINEYLNN
+800 STKQEINEYLNG

-817 FHTFFKKIQN
+817 FHTFFKKIQTY
-827 CTK
+827 TK

>member
-1 MKLTNTQQNAI
+1 MKLTNTQQNAV
-12 NQLVNEF
+12 NELVNEF

-80 KYYLDFGTYLNIE
+80 KYYLDFGIYLNIE

-113 IAEKNKVLIFG
+113 IAEKNKILIFG

-130 NKILTEEGVFDAF
+130 NKIFTEEGVFDAF
-143 IDQIKNEGYKLVY
+143 IDQIKNEEYKLIY

-179 DNVEN
+179 DNIEN
-184 DKQIASTKDEGI
+184 EKQISSTKDEAI
-196 KFEAKM
+196 KFEARM

-240 PNYCQNEDIKSLNV
+240 PNYCQNEDIKSLGV
-254 NILSNKDILEIACTK
+254 DTLSNKDILEIACNK
-269 FKEIKSKYIDKV
+269 FKEVKAKYIDKI
-281 NEPSLIGINPAMLIQ
+281 NEPSLAGINPAMLIQ
-296 VRNKHSSE
+296 VRNKHSNE
-304 ITDNQFDEEINQI
+304 ITDSQFDEEINQI

-322 SHGLTY
+322 SKGLTY
-328 AIYFGDDKSSN
+328 TIYFGDDKSSS
-339 KFELTNIREKID
+339 KFQTTNIREKID

-398 VGRIRRNPNPSF
+398 IGRIRRNPNPSF

-428 VYSNYEKSNREWSYY
+428 VYSNYEKKNREWSYY
-443 ILQDKFKKDIEDFK
+443 ILQDKFKQNIDDFK

-470 TANNEKYNHE
+470 TANSKKYNDE
-480 ILALI
+480 ILSLI

-491 NYIHDELEN
+491 NYISNELEY
-500 EYNKIHKLIAEKE
+500 EYNKTHKLIATKE
-513 QIKDNNGNYVE
+513 EIKDNNGNYVW

-532 AIELEMYINEMYK
+532 AIELEMYINDMYK
-545 INQNYISKTTIN
+545 IHQNYVSETTIN
-557 NINSA
+557 NINSK
-562 IDKWWN
+562 INKWWN
-568 ILDNDNEK
+568 LLESTKKI
-576 YSRNLIWYAIFKC
+576 YSKNLIWYAIFKL

-595 KLHKE
+595 KFHQKTMQ
-600 AINIRKKENQGLQEF
+600 IRKKENSNLQEF
-615 ELIDVK
+615 ELINTK

-632 NNFIDML
+632 SNFIDML
-639 DTSDIKTTEKELN
+639 DNSDIKTTEKELN
-652 YAYVNS
+652 YAYLNS

-690 IDEPNKFNE
+690 VDEPNKFNE
-699 EVKIWTKNPT
+699 EIKIWTKNPT
-709 FHGINYE
+709 LHGINYE

-746 DNDDHSNNGKI
+746 DNDDHSNNNKI
-757 NNLLKAYE
+757 DNLLNAYK
-765 KYIAEKKEKLISDD
+765 KYIDEKRETLVSDD
-779 LTLSIALVSASP
+779 LTLSVALVSPSP

-800 STKQEINEYLNN
+800 STKQEINEYLNG

-817 FHTFFKKIQN
+817 FHTFFKKIQTY
-827 CTK
+827 TK

>member
-1 MKLTNTQQNAI
+1 
-12 NQLVNEF
+12 
-19 DPNNKN
+19 
-25 IVYFKAPTGSGK
+25 
-37 TFMIAN
+37 
-43 VINDITKKYFGE
+43 
-55 KLLFVIATLSSA
+55 
-67 ELPQQMKNNLEDY
+67 
-80 KYYLDFGTYLNIE
+80 
-93 KVDSPSNSK
+93 
-102 TNNKSDATHSI
+102 
-113 IAEKNKVLIFG
+113 
-124 TSSFGK
+124 
-130 NKILTEEGVFDAF
+130 
-143 IDQIKNEGYKLVY
+143 
-156 IRDEAHYGGETN
+156 
-168 TAKSKYLDLYN
+168 
-179 DNVEN
+179 
-184 DKQIASTKDEGI
+184 
-196 KFEAKM
+196 
-202 QQIAQYV
+202 
-209 IKMTATPNN
+209 
-218 KQFKQIVITDK
+218 
-229 DLEQDNIKLLK
+229 
-240 PNYCQNEDIKSLNV
+240 
-254 NILSNKDILEIACTK
+254 
-269 FKEIKSKYIDKV
+269 
-281 NEPSLIGINPAMLIQ
+281 
-296 VRNKHSSE
+296 
-304 ITDNQFDEEINQI
+304 
-317 ISIIK
+317 
-322 SHGLTY
+322 
-328 AIYFGDDKSSN
+328 
-339 KFELTNIREKID
+339 
-351 LKSISQNNSDIDVI
+351 
-365 IFKIGPATGWN
+365 
-376 IPRACMLVQLR
+376 
-387 NVSSDTLNVQT
+387 
-398 VGRIRRNPNPSF
+398 
-410 PDDELM
+410 M

-595 KLHKE
+595 KLHKK
-600 AINIRKKENQGLQEF
+600 AIDIRKKENQDLQEF

-632 NNFIDML
+632 SNFIDML
-639 DTSDIKTTEKELN
+639 DSSDIKTTEKELN

>member
-1 MKLTNTQQNAI
+1 MKLTSTQQNAV
-12 NQLVNEF
+12 NELVNEF
-19 DPNNKN
+19 NLNDKN

-67 ELPQQMKNNLEDY
+67 ELPKQMENNLNDY
-80 KYYLDFGTYLNIE
+80 KHYLDFGPYLNIE

-102 TNNKSDATHSI
+102 ASNKSDTTYSI

-130 NKILTEEGVFDAF
+130 NKIFTEEGVFDAF
-143 IDQIKNEGYKLVY
+143 IDQIINEEYKLIY

-168 TAKSKYLDLYN
+168 VTKSKYLDLYN
-179 DNVEN
+179 DSTDNE
-184 DKQIASTKDEGI
+184 KQIRSAKDDGI

-218 KQFKQIVITDK
+218 KLFKQIVITDK

-240 PNYCQNEDIKSLNV
+240 PNYCQNEDIKSLGV
-254 NILSNKDILEIACTK
+254 DTLSNKDILEIACNK
-269 FKEIKSKYIDKV
+269 FKEVKAKYIDKIS
-281 NEPSLIGINPAMLIQ
+281 EPSLVDINPAMLIQ
-296 VRNKHSSE
+296 VRNKHSNE
-304 ITDNQFDEEINQI
+304 ITDSQFDEEINQI

-322 SHGLTY
+322 SKGLTY

-339 KFELTNIREKID
+339 KFQTTNIREKVD

-398 VGRIRRNPNPSF
+398 IGRIRRNPNPSF

-428 VYSNYEKSNREWSYY
+428 VYSNYEKKNREWSYY
-443 ILQDKFKKDIEDFK
+443 ILQDKFKQNIDDFK

-470 TANNEKYNHE
+470 TSNSKKYNDE
-480 ILALI
+480 ILSLI

-491 NYIHDELEN
+491 NYINNELEY
-500 EYNKIHKLIAEKE
+500 EYNKTHKLIATKE
-513 QIKDNNGNYVE
+513 EIKDNNGNYVW

-532 AIELEMYINEMYK
+532 AIELEMYINDMYK
-545 INQNYISKTTIN
+545 IHQNYVSETTIN
-557 NINSA
+557 NVNSKIN
-562 IDKWWN
+562 KWWN
-568 ILDNDNEK
+568 SLESTEK
-576 YSRNLIWYAIFKC
+576 IYSKNLIWYAIFKL

-595 KLHKE
+595 KLHQKT
-600 AINIRKKENQGLQEF
+600 IQIRKKENSNLREF
-615 ELIDVK
+615 ELINTK

-632 NNFIDML
+632 SNFIDML
-639 DTSDIKTTEKELN
+639 DNSDIKTTEKELN
-652 YAYVNS
+652 YAYLNS

-690 IDEPNKFNE
+690 VDEPNKFNE
-699 EVKIWTKNPT
+699 EIKIWTKNPT
-709 FHGINYE
+709 LHGINYE

-746 DNDDHSNNGKI
+746 DNDDHSNNNKI
-757 NNLLKAYE
+757 DNLLNAYK
-765 KYIAEKKEKLISDD
+765 KYIDEKRETLVSDD
-779 LTLSIALVSASP
+779 LTLSVALVSPSP

-800 STKQEINEYLNN
+800 STKQEINEYLNG

-817 FHTFFKKIQN
+817 FHTFFKKIQTY
-827 CTK
+827 TK

>member
-1 MKLTNTQQNAI
+1 MKLTSTQQNAV
-12 NQLVNEF
+12 NELVNEF
-19 DPNNKN
+19 NLNDKN

-67 ELPQQMKNNLEDY
+67 ELPKQMENNLNDY
-80 KYYLDFGTYLNIE
+80 KHYLDFGPYLNIE

-102 TNNKSDATHSI
+102 TSNKSDTTYSI

-130 NKILTEEGVFDAF
+130 NKIFTEEGVFDAF
-143 IDQIKNEGYKLVY
+143 IDQIINEEYKLIY

-179 DNVEN
+179 DNIEN
-184 DKQIASTKDEGI
+184 EKQISSAKDEAI
-196 KFEAKM
+196 KFEARM

-218 KQFKQIVITDK
+218 KQFKQIVISDK

-240 PNYCQNEDIKSLNV
+240 PNYCQNEDIKSLGV
-254 NILSNKDILEIACTK
+254 DTLSNKDILEIACNK
-269 FKEIKSKYIDKV
+269 FKEVKAKYIDKI
-281 NEPSLIGINPAMLIQ
+281 NEPSLVGINPAMLIQ
-296 VRNKHSSE
+296 VRNKHSNE
-304 ITDNQFDEEINQI
+304 ITDSQFDEEINQI
-317 ISIIK
+317 ISIVK
-322 SHGLTY
+322 SKGLTY
-328 AIYFGDDKSSN
+328 AIYFGDDKFSN
-339 KFELTNIREKID
+339 KFQTTNIREKVD

-398 VGRIRRNPNPSF
+398 IGRIRRNPNPSF
-410 PDDELM
+410 PDDELI

-428 VYSNYEKSNREWSYY
+428 VYSNYEKKNREWSYY
-443 ILQDKFKKDIEDFK
+443 ILQDKFKQNIDDFK

-470 TANNEKYNHE
+470 TANSKKYNDE
-480 ILALI
+480 ILSLI
-485 DKKQIL
+485 DKEQIL
-491 NYIHDELEN
+491 NYINNELEY
-500 EYNKIHKLIAEKE
+500 EYSKTHKLIATKE
-513 QIKDNNGNYVE
+513 EIKDNNGNYVW

-532 AIELEMYINEMYK
+532 AIELEMYINDMYK
-545 INQNYISKTTIN
+545 IHQNYVSETTIN
-557 NINSA
+557 NVNSKIN
-562 IDKWWN
+562 KWWN
-568 ILDNDNEK
+568 SLESTEK
-576 YSRNLIWYAIFKC
+576 IYSKNLIWYAIFKL

-595 KLHKE
+595 KLHQKT
-600 AINIRKKENQGLQEF
+600 IQIRKKENSNLQEF
-615 ELIDVK
+615 ELINTK

-632 NNFIDML
+632 SNFIDML
-639 DTSDIKTTEKELN
+639 DNSDIKTTEKELN
-652 YAYVNS
+652 YAYLNS

-690 IDEPNKFNE
+690 VDEPNKFNE
-699 EVKIWTKNPT
+699 EIKIWTKNPT
-709 FHGINYE
+709 LHGINYE

-746 DNDDHSNNGKI
+746 DNDDHSNNNKI
-757 NNLLKAYE
+757 DNLLNAYK
-765 KYIAEKKEKLISDD
+765 KYIDEKRETLVSDD
-779 LTLSIALVSASP
+779 LTLSVALVSPSP

-800 STKQEINEYLNN
+800 STKQEINEYLNG

-817 FHTFFKKIQN
+817 FHTFFKKIQTY
-827 CTK
+827 TK

>member
-1 MKLTNTQQNAI
+1 MKLTNTQQNAV
-12 NQLVNEF
+12 NELVNEF

-80 KYYLDFGTYLNIE
+80 KYYLDFGIYLNIE

-113 IAEKNKVLIFG
+113 IAEKNKILIFG

-130 NKILTEEGVFDAF
+130 NKIFTEEGVFDAF
-143 IDQIKNEGYKLVY
+143 IDQIKNEEYKLIY

-179 DNVEN
+179 DNIEN
-184 DKQIASTKDEGI
+184 EKQISSTKDEAI
-196 KFEAKM
+196 KFEARM

-240 PNYCQNEDIKSLNV
+240 PNYCQNEDIKSLGV
-254 NILSNKDILEIACTK
+254 DTLSNKDILEIACNK
-269 FKEIKSKYIDKV
+269 FKEVKAKYIDKI
-281 NEPSLIGINPAMLIQ
+281 NEPSLAGINPAMLIQ
-296 VRNKHSSE
+296 VRNKHSNE
-304 ITDNQFDEEINQI
+304 ITDSQFDEEINQI

-322 SHGLTY
+322 SKGLTY

-339 KFELTNIREKID
+339 KFQTTNIREKVD

-398 VGRIRRNPNPSF
+398 IGRIRRNPNPSF

-428 VYSNYEKSNREWSYY
+428 VYSNYEKKNREWSYY
-443 ILQDKFKKDIEDFK
+443 ILQDKFKQNIDDFK

-470 TANNEKYNHE
+470 TANSKKYNDE
-480 ILALI
+480 ILSLI

-491 NYIHDELEN
+491 NYINNELEY
-500 EYNKIHKLIAEKE
+500 EYNKTHKLIATKE
-513 QIKDNNGNYVE
+513 EIKDNNGNYVW

-532 AIELEMYINEMYK
+532 AIELEMYINDMYK
-545 INQNYISKTTIN
+545 LHQNYVSETTIN
-557 NINSA
+557 NVNSKIN
-562 IDKWWN
+562 KWWN
-568 ILDNDNEK
+568 SLESTEK
-576 YSRNLIWYAIFKC
+576 IYSKNLIWYAIFKL

-595 KLHKE
+595 KLHQRT
-600 AINIRKKENQGLQEF
+600 IQIRKKENSNLQEF
-615 ELIDVK
+615 ELINTK

-632 NNFIDML
+632 SNFIDML
-639 DTSDIKTTEKELN
+639 DNSDIKTTEKELN
-652 YAYVNS
+652 YAYLNS

-690 IDEPNKFNE
+690 VDEPNKFNE
-699 EVKIWTKNPT
+699 EIKIWTKNPT
-709 FHGINYE
+709 LHGINYE

-746 DNDDHSNNGKI
+746 DNDDHSNNNKI
-757 NNLLKAYE
+757 DNLLNAYK
-765 KYIAEKKEKLISDD
+765 KYIDEKRETLVSDD
-779 LTLSIALVSASP
+779 LTLSVALVSPSP

-800 STKQEINEYLNN
+800 STKQEINEYLNG

-817 FHTFFKKIQN
+817 FHTFFKKIQTY
-827 CTK
+827 TK

>member
-1 MKLTNTQQNAI
+1 MKLTNTQQNAV
-12 NQLVNEF
+12 NELVNEF

-80 KYYLDFGTYLNIE
+80 KYYLDFGAYLNIE

-113 IAEKNKVLIFG
+113 IAEKNKILIFG

-130 NKILTEEGVFDAF
+130 NKIFTEEGVFDAF
-143 IDQIKNEGYKLVY
+143 IDQIKNEEYKLIY

-179 DNVEN
+179 DNAEN
-184 DKQIASTKDEGI
+184 EKQISSAKDEAI

-254 NILSNKDILEIACTK
+254 DILSNKDILEIACNK
-269 FKEIKSKYIDKV
+269 FKEIKSKYIDKI
-281 NEPSLIGINPAMLIQ
+281 NEPSLVGINPAMLIQ
-296 VRNKHSSE
+296 VRNKHSNE

-410 PDDELM
+410 PNDELM

-428 VYSNYEKSNREWSYY
+428 VYSNYEKSNRE
-443 ILQDKFKKDIEDFK
+443 
-457 FYNGQINRNILKE
+457 
-470 TANNEKYNHE
+470 
-480 ILALI
+480 
-485 DKKQIL
+485 
-491 NYIHDELEN
+491 
-500 EYNKIHKLIAEKE
+500 
-513 QIKDNNGNYVE
+513 
-524 REKKSLRN
+524 
-532 AIELEMYINEMYK
+532 
-545 INQNYISKTTIN
+545 
-557 NINSA
+557 
-562 IDKWWN
+562 
-568 ILDNDNEK
+568 
-576 YSRNLIWYAIFKC
+576 
-589 YLNDIK
+589 
-595 KLHKE
+595 
-600 AINIRKKENQGLQEF
+600 
-615 ELIDVK
+615 
-621 KLPSNSYQWNT
+621 
-632 NNFIDML
+632 
-639 DTSDIKTTEKELN
+639 
-652 YAYVNS
+652 
-658 DNKSNKHYLDSN
+658 
-670 PEQFLLNKIKDE
+670 
-682 FKELYVDY
+682 
-690 IDEPNKFNE
+690 
-699 EVKIWTKNPT
+699 
-709 FHGINYE
+709 
-716 YYENEYEIKN
+716 
-726 SFPDIIIKYKTH
+726 
-738 QLIIEVKQ
+738 
-746 DNDDHSNNGKI
+746 
-757 NNLLKAYE
+757 
-765 KYIAEKKEKLISDD
+765 
-779 LTLSIALVSASP
+779 
-791 NEKVRFKGY
+791 
-800 STKQEINEYLNN
+800 
-812 HKESS
+812 
-817 FHTFFKKIQN
+817 
-827 CTK
+827 

>member
-1 MKLTNTQQNAI
+1 MKLTNTQQNAV
-12 NQLVNEF
+12 NELVNEF

-43 VINDITKKYFGE
+43 VINDIVKKYFGE
-55 KLLFVIATLSSA
+55 NLLFVVATLSSA
-67 ELPQQMKNNLEDY
+67 ELPKQMKNNLNDY
-80 KYYLDFGTYLNIE
+80 KYYLDFGPYLNIE

-102 TNNKSDATHSI
+102 TSNKSDTTYSI

-130 NKILTEEGVFDAF
+130 NKIFTEEGVFDAF
-143 IDQIKNEGYKLVY
+143 IDQIINEEYKLIY

-168 TAKSKYLDLYN
+168 VTKSKYLDLYN
-179 DNVEN
+179 DSTDNE
-184 DKQIASTKDEGI
+184 KQIRSAKDDGI
-196 KFEAKM
+196 KFEARM

-240 PNYCQNEDIKSLNV
+240 PNYCQNEDIKSLG
-254 NILSNKDILEIACTK
+254 IDTLSNKDILEIACNK
-269 FKEIKSKYIDKV
+269 FKEIKAKYIDKI
-281 NEPSLIGINPAMLIQ
+281 NEPSLAGINPAMLIQ

-304 ITDNQFDEEINQI
+304 ITDSQFDEEINQI

-322 SHGLTY
+322 SKGLTY
-328 AIYFGDDKSSN
+328 TIYFGDDKSSS
-339 KFELTNIREKID
+339 KFQTTNIREKID

-398 VGRIRRNPNPSF
+398 IGRIRRNPNPSF

-428 VYSNYEKSNREWSYY
+428 VYSNYEKKNREWSYY
-443 ILQDKFKKDIEDFK
+443 ILQDKFKQNIDDFK

-470 TANNEKYNHE
+470 TANSKKYNDE
-480 ILALI
+480 ILSLI

-491 NYIHDELEN
+491 NYISNELEY
-500 EYNKIHKLIAEKE
+500 EYNKTHKLIATKE
-513 QIKDNNGNYVE
+513 EIKDNNGNYVW

-532 AIELEMYINEMYK
+532 AIELEMYINDMYK
-545 INQNYISKTTIN
+545 IHQNYVSETTIN
-557 NINSA
+557 NINSK
-562 IDKWWN
+562 INKWWN
-568 ILDNDNEK
+568 SLESTEK
-576 YSRNLIWYAIFKC
+576 IYSKNLIWYAIFKL

-595 KLHKE
+595 KLHQKT
-600 AINIRKKENQGLQEF
+600 IQIRKKENSNLQEF
-615 ELIDVK
+615 ELINTK

-632 NNFIDML
+632 SNFIDML
-639 DTSDIKTTEKELN
+639 DNSDIKTTEKELN
-652 YAYVNS
+652 YAYLNS

-690 IDEPNKFNE
+690 VDEPNKFNE
-699 EVKIWTKNPT
+699 EIKIWTKNPT
-709 FHGINYE
+709 LHGINYE

-746 DNDDHSNNGKI
+746 DNDDHSNNDKI
-757 NNLLKAYE
+757 NNLLNAYK
-765 KYIAEKKEKLISDD
+765 KYIDEKRETLVSDD
-779 LTLSIALVSASP
+779 LTLSVALVSPSP

-800 STKQEINEYLNN
+800 STKQEINEYLNG

-817 FHTFFKKIQN
+817 FHTFFKKIQ
-827 CTK
+827 TYIK

>member
-1 MKLTNTQQNAI
+1 MKLTNTQQNAV
-12 NQLVNEF
+12 NELVNEF

-43 VINDITKKYFGE
+43 VINEITKKYFGE

-184 DKQIASTKDEGI
+184 DKQIASTKDESI

-218 KQFKQIVITDK
+218 KQLKQIVITDK

-240 PNYCQNEDIKSLNV
+240 PNYCQNEDIKSLG
-254 NILSNKDILEIACTK
+254 IDTLSNKDILEIACTK
-269 FKEIKSKYIDKV
+269 FKEIKSKYIDKI
-281 NEPSLIGINPAMLIQ
+281 NEPSLVGINPAMLIQ
-296 VRNKHSSE
+296 VRNKHSNE

-339 KFELTNIREKID
+339 KFELTNIREKIY

-428 VYSNYEKSNREWSYY
+428 VYSNYEKKNREWSYY
-443 ILQDKFKKDIEDFK
+443 ILQDKFKQNIDDFK

-470 TANNEKYNHE
+470 TANSKKYNDE
-480 ILALI
+480 ILSLI
-485 DKKQIL
+485 EKEQIL
-491 NYIHDELEN
+491 NYISNELEY
-500 EYNKIHKLIAEKE
+500 EYNKTHKLIATKE
-513 QIKDNNGNYVE
+513 EIKDNNGNYVW

-532 AIELEMYINEMYK
+532 AIELEMYINDMYK
-545 INQNYISKTTIN
+545 IHQNYVSETTIN
-557 NINSA
+557 NINSK
-562 IDKWWN
+562 INKWWN
-568 ILDNDNEK
+568 SLESTEK
-576 YSRNLIWYAIFKC
+576 IYSKNLIWYAIFKL

-595 KLHKE
+595 KLHQKT
-600 AINIRKKENQGLQEF
+600 IQIRKKENSNLQEF
-615 ELIDVK
+615 ELINTK

-632 NNFIDML
+632 SNFIDML
-639 DTSDIKTTEKELN
+639 DNSDIKTTEKELN
-652 YAYVNS
+652 YAYLNS

-709 FHGINYE
+709 LHGINYE

-746 DNDDHSNNGKI
+746 DNDDQSNNDKI

>member
-1 MKLTNTQQNAI
+1 MKLTNTQQNAV
-12 NQLVNEF
+12 NELVNEF

-80 KYYLDFGTYLNIE
+80 KYYLDFGIYLNIE

-113 IAEKNKVLIFG
+113 IAEKNKILIFG

-130 NKILTEEGVFDAF
+130 NKIFTEEGVFDAF
-143 IDQIKNEGYKLVY
+143 IDQIKNEEYKLIY

-179 DNVEN
+179 DNIEN
-184 DKQIASTKDEGI
+184 EKQISSTKDEAI
-196 KFEAKM
+196 KFEARM

-240 PNYCQNEDIKSLNV
+240 PNYCQNEDIKSLGV
-254 NILSNKDILEIACTK
+254 DTLSNKDILEIACNK
-269 FKEIKSKYIDKV
+269 FKEVKAKYIDKI
-281 NEPSLIGINPAMLIQ
+281 NEPSLAGINPAMLIQ
-296 VRNKHSSE
+296 VRNKHSNE
-304 ITDNQFDEEINQI
+304 ITNSQFDEEINQI
-317 ISIIK
+317 ISIVK
-322 SHGLTY
+322 SKGLTY
-328 AIYFGDDKSSN
+328 AIYFGDDKSSS
-339 KFELTNIREKID
+339 KFQTTNIREKID
-351 LKSISQNNSDIDVI
+351 LKSISQSNSDIDVI

-398 VGRIRRNPNPSF
+398 IGRIRRNPNPSF
-410 PDDELM
+410 PDDELI

-428 VYSNYEKSNREWSYY
+428 VYSNYEKKNREWSYY
-443 ILQDKFKKDIEDFK
+443 ILQDKFKQNIDDFK

-470 TANNEKYNHE
+470 TANSKKYNDE
-480 ILALI
+480 ILSLI

-491 NYIHDELEN
+491 NYINNELEY
-500 EYNKIHKLIAEKE
+500 EYNKTHKLIATKE
-513 QIKDNNGNYVE
+513 EIKDNNGNYVW
-524 REKKSLRN
+524 REKKFLRN
-532 AIELEMYINEMYK
+532 AIELEMYINDMYK
-545 INQNYISKTTIN
+545 IHQNYVSETTIN
-557 NINSA
+557 NVNSKIN
-562 IDKWWN
+562 KWWN
-568 ILDNDNEK
+568 SLESTEK
-576 YSRNLIWYAIFKC
+576 IYSKNLIWYAIFKL

-595 KLHKE
+595 KLHQKT
-600 AINIRKKENQGLQEF
+600 IQIRKKENSNLQEF
-615 ELIDVK
+615 ELINTK

-632 NNFIDML
+632 SNFIDML
-639 DTSDIKTTEKELN
+639 DNSDIKTTEKELN
-652 YAYVNS
+652 YAYLNS

-690 IDEPNKFNE
+690 VDEPNKFNE
-699 EVKIWTKNPT
+699 EIKIWTKNPT
-709 FHGINYE
+709 LHGINYE

-746 DNDDHSNNGKI
+746 DNDDHSNNNKI
-757 NNLLKAYE
+757 DNLLNAYK
-765 KYIAEKKEKLISDD
+765 KYIDEKRETLVSDD
-779 LTLSIALVSASP
+779 LTLSVALVSPSP

-800 STKQEINEYLNN
+800 STKQEINEYLNG

-817 FHTFFKKIQN
+817 FHTFFKKIQTY
-827 CTK
+827 TK

>member
-1 MKLTNTQQNAI
+1 MKLTNTQQNAV
-12 NQLVNEF
+12 NELVNEF

-43 VINDITKKYFGE
+43 VINDIVKKYFGE
-55 KLLFVIATLSSA
+55 NLLFVVATLSSA
-67 ELPQQMKNNLEDY
+67 ELPQQMKNNLKDY

-130 NKILTEEGVFDAF
+130 NKIFTEEGVFDAF
-143 IDQIKNEGYKLVY
+143 IDQIENEEYKLVY

-179 DNVEN
+179 DNIEN
-184 DKQIASTKDEGI
+184 EKQISSAKDEAI
-196 KFEAKM
+196 KFEARM

-218 KQFKQIVITDK
+218 KQFKQIVISDK

-240 PNYCQNEDIKSLNV
+240 PNYCQNEDIKSLGV
-254 NILSNKDILEIACTK
+254 DTLSNKDILEIACNK
-269 FKEIKSKYIDKV
+269 FKEVKAKYIDKI
-281 NEPSLIGINPAMLIQ
+281 NEPSLVGINPAMLIQ
-296 VRNKHSSE
+296 VRNKHSNE
-304 ITDNQFDEEINQI
+304 ITDSQFDEEINQI
-317 ISIIK
+317 ISIVK
-322 SHGLTY
+322 SKGLTY
-328 AIYFGDDKSSN
+328 AIYFGDDKFSN
-339 KFELTNIREKID
+339 KFQTTNIREKVD

-398 VGRIRRNPNPSF
+398 IGRIRRNPNPSF
-410 PDDELM
+410 PDDELI

-428 VYSNYEKSNREWSYY
+428 VYSNYEKKNREWSYY
-443 ILQDKFKKDIEDFK
+443 ILQDKFKQNIDDFK

-470 TANNEKYNHE
+470 TANSKKYNDE
-480 ILALI
+480 ILSLI

-491 NYIHDELEN
+491 NYINNELEY
-500 EYNKIHKLIAEKE
+500 EYNKTHKLIATKE
-513 QIKDNNGNYVE
+513 EIKDNNGNYVW

-532 AIELEMYINEMYK
+532 AIELEMYINDMYK
-545 INQNYISKTTIN
+545 IHQNYVSETTIN
-557 NINSA
+557 NVNSKIN
-562 IDKWWN
+562 KWWN
-568 ILDNDNEK
+568 SLESTEK
-576 YSRNLIWYAIFKC
+576 IYSKNLIWYAIFKL

-595 KLHKE
+595 KLHQKT
-600 AINIRKKENQGLQEF
+600 IQIRKKENSNLQEF
-615 ELIDVK
+615 ELINTK

-632 NNFIDML
+632 SNFIDML
-639 DTSDIKTTEKELN
+639 DNSDIKTTEKELN
-652 YAYVNS
+652 YAYLNS

-690 IDEPNKFNE
+690 VDEPNKFNE
-699 EVKIWTKNPT
+699 EIKIWTKNPT
-709 FHGINYE
+709 LHGINYE

-746 DNDDHSNNGKI
+746 DNDDHSNNNKI
-757 NNLLKAYE
+757 DNLLNAYK
-765 KYIAEKKEKLISDD
+765 KYIDEKRETLVSDD
-779 LTLSIALVSASP
+779 LTLSVALVSPSP

-800 STKQEINEYLNN
+800 STKQEINEYLNG

-817 FHTFFKKIQN
+817 FHTFFKKIQTY
-827 CTK
+827 TK

>member
-1 MKLTNTQQNAI
+1 
-12 NQLVNEF
+12 
-19 DPNNKN
+19 
-25 IVYFKAPTGSGK
+25 
-37 TFMIAN
+37 
-43 VINDITKKYFGE
+43 
-55 KLLFVIATLSSA
+55 
-67 ELPQQMKNNLEDY
+67 MKNNLEDY

-130 NKILTEEGVFDAF
+130 NKIFTEEGVFDAF
-143 IDQIKNEGYKLVY
+143 IDQIENEEYKLIY

-179 DNVEN
+179 DNIEN
-184 DKQIASTKDEGI
+184 EKQISSTKDEAI
-196 KFEAKM
+196 KFEARM

-240 PNYCQNEDIKSLNV
+240 PNYCQNEDIKSLGV
-254 NILSNKDILEIACTK
+254 DTLSNKDILEIACNK
-269 FKEIKSKYIDKV
+269 FKEVKAKYIDKI
-281 NEPSLIGINPAMLIQ
+281 NEPSLAGINPAMLIQ
-296 VRNKHSSE
+296 VRNKHSNE
-304 ITDNQFDEEINQI
+304 ITDSQFDEEINQI

-322 SHGLTY
+322 SKGLTY

-339 KFELTNIREKID
+339 KFQTTNIREKVD

-398 VGRIRRNPNPSF
+398 IGRIRRNPNPSF

-428 VYSNYEKSNREWSYY
+428 VYSNYEKKNREWSYY
-443 ILQDKFKKDIEDFK
+443 ILQDKFKQNIDDFK

-470 TANNEKYNHE
+470 TANSKKYNDE
-480 ILALI
+480 ILSLI

-491 NYIHDELEN
+491 NYINNELEY
-500 EYNKIHKLIAEKE
+500 EYNKTHKLIATKE
-513 QIKDNNGNYVE
+513 EIKDNNGNYVW

-532 AIELEMYINEMYK
+532 AIELEMYINDMYK
-545 INQNYISKTTIN
+545 LHQNYVSETTIN
-557 NINSA
+557 NVNSKIN
-562 IDKWWN
+562 KWWN
-568 ILDNDNEK
+568 SLESTEK
-576 YSRNLIWYAIFKC
+576 IYSKNLIWYAIFKL

-595 KLHKE
+595 KLHQKT
-600 AINIRKKENQGLQEF
+600 IQIRKKENSNLQEF
-615 ELIDVK
+615 ELINTK
-621 KLPSNSYQWNT
+621 RLPSNSYQWNT
-632 NNFIDML
+632 SNFIDML
-639 DTSDIKTTEKELN
+639 DNSDIKTTEKELN
-652 YAYVNS
+652 YAYLNS

-709 FHGINYE
+709 LHGINYE

-746 DNDDHSNNGKI
+746 DNDDHSNNNKI
-757 NNLLKAYE
+757 DNLLNAYK
-765 KYIAEKKEKLISDD
+765 KYIDEKRETLVLDD
-779 LTLSIALVSASP
+779 LTLSVALVSPSP

-800 STKQEINEYLNN
+800 STKQEINEYLNG

-817 FHTFFKKIQN
+817 FHTFFKKIQTY
-827 CTK
+827 TK

>member
-1 MKLTNTQQNAI
+1 MKLTNTQQNAV
-12 NQLVNEF
+12 NELVNEF

-43 VINDITKKYFGE
+43 VINDIVKKYFGE
-55 KLLFVIATLSSA
+55 NLLFVVATLSSA
-67 ELPQQMKNNLEDY
+67 ELPKQMKNNLNDY
-80 KYYLDFGTYLNIE
+80 KYYLDFGPYLNIE

-102 TNNKSDATHSI
+102 TSNKSDTTYSI

-130 NKILTEEGVFDAF
+130 NKIFTEEGVFDAF
-143 IDQIKNEGYKLVY
+143 IDQIINEEYKLIY

-168 TAKSKYLDLYN
+168 VTKSKYLDLYN
-179 DNVEN
+179 DSTDNE
-184 DKQIASTKDEGI
+184 KQIRSAKDDGI
-196 KFEAKM
+196 KFEARM

-240 PNYCQNEDIKSLNV
+240 PNYCQNEDIKSLGV
-254 NILSNKDILEIACTK
+254 DTLSNKDILEIACNK
-269 FKEIKSKYIDKV
+269 FKEVKAKYIDKI
-281 NEPSLIGINPAMLIQ
+281 NEPSLAGINPAMLIQ

-304 ITDNQFDEEINQI
+304 ITDSQFDEEINQI

-322 SHGLTY
+322 SKGLTY
-328 AIYFGDDKSSN
+328 TIYFGDDKSSS
-339 KFELTNIREKID
+339 KFQTTNIREKID

-398 VGRIRRNPNPSF
+398 IGRIRRNPNPSF

-428 VYSNYEKSNREWSYY
+428 VYSNYEKKNREWSYY
-443 ILQDKFKKDIEDFK
+443 ILQDKFKQNIDDFK

-470 TANNEKYNHE
+470 TANSKKYNDE
-480 ILALI
+480 ILSLI

-491 NYIHDELEN
+491 NYISNELEY
-500 EYNKIHKLIAEKE
+500 EYNKTHKLIATKE
-513 QIKDNNGNYVE
+513 EIKDNNGNYVW

-532 AIELEMYINEMYK
+532 AIELEMYINDMYK
-545 INQNYISKTTIN
+545 LHQNYVSETTIN
-557 NINSA
+557 NVNSKIN
-562 IDKWWN
+562 KWWN
-568 ILDNDNEK
+568 SLESTEK
-576 YSRNLIWYAIFKC
+576 IYSKNLIWYAIFKL

-595 KLHKE
+595 KLHQKT
-600 AINIRKKENQGLQEF
+600 IQIRKKENSNLQEF
-615 ELIDVK
+615 ELINTK

-632 NNFIDML
+632 SNFIDML
-639 DTSDIKTTEKELN
+639 DNSDIKTTEKELN
-652 YAYVNS
+652 YAYLNS

-690 IDEPNKFNE
+690 VDEPNKFNE
-699 EVKIWTKNPT
+699 EIKIWTKNPT
-709 FHGINYE
+709 LHGINYE

-746 DNDDHSNNGKI
+746 DNDDHSNNNKI
-757 NNLLKAYE
+757 DNLLNAYK
-765 KYIAEKKEKLISDD
+765 KYIDEKRETLVSDD
-779 LTLSIALVSASP
+779 LTLSVALVSPSP

-800 STKQEINEYLNN
+800 STKQEINEYLNG

-817 FHTFFKKIQN
+817 FHTFFKKIQTY
-827 CTK
+827 TK

>member
-1 MKLTNTQQNAI
+1 MKLTNTQQNAV
-12 NQLVNEF
+12 NELVNEF
-19 DPNNKN
+19 DSNNKN

-80 KYYLDFGTYLNIE
+80 KYYLDFGIYLNIE

-102 TNNKSDATHSI
+102 TNNKSDVTHSI

-130 NKILTEEGVFDAF
+130 NKIFTEEGVFDAF
-143 IDQIKNEGYKLVY
+143 IDQIKNEEYKLIY

-179 DNVEN
+179 DNIEN
-184 DKQIASTKDEGI
+184 EKQISSTKDEAI

-218 KQFKQIVITDK
+218 KLFKQIVITDK

-240 PNYCQNEDIKSLNV
+240 PNYCQNEDIKSLGV
-254 NILSNKDILEIACTK
+254 DTLSNKDILEIACNK
-269 FKEIKSKYIDKV
+269 FKEVKAKYIDKI
-281 NEPSLIGINPAMLIQ
+281 NEPSLVGINPAMLIQ
-296 VRNKHSSE
+296 VRNKHSNE
-304 ITDNQFDEEINQI
+304 ITDSQFDEEINQI

-322 SHGLTY
+322 SKGLTY
-328 AIYFGDDKSSN
+328 AIYFGDDKFSS
-339 KFELTNIREKID
+339 KFQTTNIREKVD

-398 VGRIRRNPNPSF
+398 IGRIRRNPNPSF

-428 VYSNYEKSNREWSYY
+428 VYSNYEKKNREWSYY
-443 ILQDKFKKDIEDFK
+443 ILQDKFKQNIDDFK

-470 TANNEKYNHE
+470 TANSKKYNDE
-480 ILALI
+480 ILSLI

-491 NYIHDELEN
+491 NYINNELEY
-500 EYNKIHKLIAEKE
+500 EYNKTHKLIATKE
-513 QIKDNNGNYVE
+513 EIKDNNGNYVW

-532 AIELEMYINEMYK
+532 AIELEMYINDMYK
-545 INQNYISKTTIN
+545 IHQNYVSETTIN
-557 NINSA
+557 NINSK
-562 IDKWWN
+562 INKWWN
-568 ILDNDNEK
+568 SLESTEK
-576 YSRNLIWYAIFKC
+576 IYSKNLIWYAIFKL

-595 KLHKE
+595 KLHQKT
-600 AINIRKKENQGLQEF
+600 IQIRKKENSNLQEF
-615 ELIDVK
+615 ELINTK

-632 NNFIDML
+632 SNFIDML
-639 DTSDIKTTEKELN
+639 DNSDIKTTEKELN
-652 YAYVNS
+652 YAYLNS

-690 IDEPNKFNE
+690 VDEPNKFNE
-699 EVKIWTKNPT
+699 EIKIWTKNPT
-709 FHGINYE
+709 LHGINYE

-746 DNDDHSNNGKI
+746 DNDDHSNNNKI
-757 NNLLKAYE
+757 DNLLNAYK
-765 KYIAEKKEKLISDD
+765 KYIDEKRETLVSDD
-779 LTLSIALVSASP
+779 LTLSVALVSPSP

-800 STKQEINEYLNN
+800 STKQEINEYLNV

-817 FHTFFKKIQN
+817 FHTFFKKIQTY
-827 CTK
+827 TK

>member
-1 MKLTNTQQNAI
+1 MKLTNTQQNAV
-12 NQLVNEF
+12 NELVNEF

-43 VINDITKKYFGE
+43 VINDIVKKYFGE
-55 KLLFVIATLSSA
+55 NLLFVVATLSSA

-130 NKILTEEGVFDAF
+130 NKIFTEEGVFDAF
-143 IDQIKNEGYKLVY
+143 IDQIENEEYKLVY

-179 DNVEN
+179 DNIEN
-184 DKQIASTKDEGI
+184 EKQISSAKDEAI
-196 KFEAKM
+196 KFEARM

-218 KQFKQIVITDK
+218 KQFKQIVISDK

-240 PNYCQNEDIKSLNV
+240 PNYCQNEDIKSLGV
-254 NILSNKDILEIACTK
+254 DTLSNKDILEIACNK
-269 FKEIKSKYIDKV
+269 FKEVKAKYIDKI
-281 NEPSLIGINPAMLIQ
+281 NEPSLVGINPAMLIQ
-296 VRNKHSSE
+296 VRNKHSNE
-304 ITDNQFDEEINQI
+304 ITDSQFDEEINQI
-317 ISIIK
+317 ISIVK
-322 SHGLTY
+322 SKGLTY
-328 AIYFGDDKSSN
+328 AIYFGDDKFSN
-339 KFELTNIREKID
+339 KFQTTNIREKVD

-398 VGRIRRNPNPSF
+398 IGRIRRNPNPSF
-410 PDDELM
+410 PDDELI

-428 VYSNYEKSNREWSYY
+428 VYSNYEKKNREWSYY
-443 ILQDKFKKDIEDFK
+443 ILQDKFKQNIDDFK

-470 TANNEKYNHE
+470 TANSKKYNDE
-480 ILALI
+480 ILSLI

-491 NYIHDELEN
+491 NYINNELEY
-500 EYNKIHKLIAEKE
+500 EYNKTYKLIATKE
-513 QIKDNNGNYVE
+513 EIKDNNGNYVW

-532 AIELEMYINEMYK
+532 AIELEMYINDMYK
-545 INQNYISKTTIN
+545 IHQNYVSETTIN
-557 NINSA
+557 NINSK
-562 IDKWWN
+562 INKWWN
-568 ILDNDNEK
+568 SLESTEK
-576 YSRNLIWYAIFKC
+576 IYSKNLIWYAIFKL

-595 KLHKE
+595 KLHQKT
-600 AINIRKKENQGLQEF
+600 IQIRKKENSNLQEF
-615 ELIDVK
+615 ELINAK

-632 NNFIDML
+632 SNFIDML
-639 DTSDIKTTEKELN
+639 DNSDIKTTEKELN
-652 YAYVNS
+652 YAYLNS

-690 IDEPNKFNE
+690 VDEPNKFNE
-699 EVKIWTKNPT
+699 EIKIWTKNPT
-709 FHGINYE
+709 LHGINYE

-746 DNDDHSNNGKI
+746 DNDDHSNNNKI
-757 NNLLKAYE
+757 DNLLNAYK
-765 KYIAEKKEKLISDD
+765 KYIDEKRETLVSDD
-779 LTLSIALVSASP
+779 LTLSVALVSPSP

-800 STKQEINEYLNN
+800 STKQEINEYLNG

-817 FHTFFKKIQN
+817 FHTFFKKIQTY
-827 CTK
+827 TK

>member
-1 MKLTNTQQNAI
+1 MKLTNTQQNAV
-12 NQLVNEF
+12 NELVNEF
-19 DPNNKN
+19 DPNSKN

-43 VINDITKKYFGE
+43 VINDITKKYFEE

-67 ELPQQMKNNLEDY
+67 ELPKQMENNLNDY
-80 KYYLDFGTYLNIE
+80 KHYLDFGPYLNIE

-102 TNNKSDATHSI
+102 TSNKSDTTYSI

-130 NKILTEEGVFDAF
+130 NKIFTEEGVFDAF
-143 IDQIKNEGYKLVY
+143 IDQIINEEYKLIY

-168 TAKSKYLDLYN
+168 VTKSKYLDLYN
-179 DNVEN
+179 DSTDNE
-184 DKQIASTKDEGI
+184 KQIRSAKDDGI

-218 KQFKQIVITDK
+218 KLFKQIVITDK

-240 PNYCQNEDIKSLNV
+240 PNYCQNEDIKSLGINT
-254 NILSNKDILEIACTK
+254 LSNKDILEIACNK

-281 NEPSLIGINPAMLIQ
+281 NEPSLVGINPAMLIQ

-322 SHGLTY
+322 SKGLTY
-328 AIYFGDDKSSN
+328 TIYFGDDKSST
-339 KFELTNIREKID
+339 KFQTTNIREKVD

-398 VGRIRRNPNPSF
+398 IGRIRRNPNPNF
-410 PDDELM
+410 PDDELI

-428 VYSNYEKSNREWSYY
+428 VYSNYEKKNREWSYY
-443 ILQDKFKKDIEDFK
+443 ILQDKFKQNIDDFK

-470 TANNEKYNHE
+470 TANSKKYNDE
-480 ILALI
+480 ILSLI

-491 NYIHDELEN
+491 NYINNELEY
-500 EYNKIHKLIAEKE
+500 EYNKTHKLIATKE
-513 QIKDNNGNYVE
+513 EIKDNNGNYVW

-532 AIELEMYINEMYK
+532 AIELEMYINDMYK
-545 INQNYISKTTIN
+545 IHQNYVSETTIN
-557 NINSA
+557 NVNSKIN
-562 IDKWWN
+562 KWWN
-568 ILDNDNEK
+568 SLESTEK
-576 YSRNLIWYAIFKC
+576 IYSKNLIWYAIFKL

-595 KLHKE
+595 KLHQK
-600 AINIRKKENQGLQEF
+600 AIDIRKKENQGLQEF

-632 NNFIDML
+632 SNFIDML
-639 DTSDIKTTEKELN
+639 DSSDIKTTEKELN

-682 FKELYVDY
+682 FKELYVDN
-690 IDEPNKFNE
+690 IGKPNKFNE

-709 FHGINYE
+709 LHGINYE

>member
-1 MKLTNTQQNAI
+1 MKLTNTQQNAV
-12 NQLVNEF
+12 NELVNEF
-19 DPNNKN
+19 DPNSKN

-43 VINDITKKYFGE
+43 VINDITKKYFEE

-67 ELPQQMKNNLEDY
+67 ELPKQMENNLNDY
-80 KYYLDFGTYLNIE
+80 KHYLDFGQYLNIE

-102 TNNKSDATHSI
+102 TSNKSDTTYSI

-130 NKILTEEGVFDAF
+130 NKIFTEEGVFDAF
-143 IDQIKNEGYKLVY
+143 IDQITNEEYKLIY

-168 TAKSKYLDLYN
+168 VTKSKYLDLYN
-179 DNVEN
+179 DSTDNE
-184 DKQIASTKDEGI
+184 KQIRSAKDDGI

-218 KQFKQIVITDK
+218 KLFKQIVITDK

-240 PNYCQNEDIKSLNV
+240 PNYCQNEDIKSLG
-254 NILSNKDILEIACTK
+254 IDTLSNKDILEIACNK

-281 NEPSLIGINPAMLIQ
+281 NEPSLVGINPAMLIQ
-296 VRNKHSSE
+296 VRNKHSNE
-304 ITDNQFDEEINQI
+304 ITDSQFDEEINQI
-317 ISIIK
+317 ISIVK
-322 SHGLTY
+322 SKELTY
-328 AIYFGDDKSSN
+328 AIYFGDDKFSN
-339 KFELTNIREKID
+339 KFQTTNIREKVD

-398 VGRIRRNPNPSF
+398 IGRIRRNPNPSF

-428 VYSNYEKSNREWSYY
+428 VYSNYEKKNREWSYY
-443 ILQDKFKKDIEDFK
+443 ILQDKFKQNIDDFK

-470 TANNEKYNHE
+470 TANSKKYNDE
-480 ILALI
+480 ILSLI

-491 NYIHDELEN
+491 NYINNELEY
-500 EYNKIHKLIAEKE
+500 EYNKTHKLIATKE
-513 QIKDNNGNYVE
+513 EIKDNNGNYVW

-532 AIELEMYINEMYK
+532 AIELEMYINDMYK
-545 INQNYISKTTIN
+545 LHQNYVSETTIN
-557 NINSA
+557 NVNSKIN
-562 IDKWWN
+562 KWWN
-568 ILDNDNEK
+568 SLESTEK
-576 YSRNLIWYAIFKC
+576 IYSKNLIWYAIFKL

-595 KLHKE
+595 KLHQKT
-600 AINIRKKENQGLQEF
+600 IQIRKKENSNLQEF
-615 ELIDVK
+615 ELINTK
-621 KLPSNSYQWNT
+621 RLPSNSYQWNT
-632 NNFIDML
+632 SNFIDML
-639 DTSDIKTTEKELN
+639 DNSDIKTTEKELN
-652 YAYVNS
+652 YAYLNS

-709 FHGINYE
+709 LHGINYE

-746 DNDDHSNNGKI
+746 DNDDHSNNNKI
-757 NNLLKAYE
+757 DNLLNAYK
-765 KYIAEKKEKLISDD
+765 KYIDEKRETLVLDD
-779 LTLSIALVSASP
+779 LTLSVALVSPSP

-800 STKQEINEYLNN
+800 STKQEINEYLNG

-817 FHTFFKKIQN
+817 FHTFFKKIQTY
-827 CTK
+827 TK

>member
-1 MKLTNTQQNAI
+1 MKLTNTQQNAV
-12 NQLVNEF
+12 NELVNEF

-80 KYYLDFGTYLNIE
+80 KYYLDFGIYLNIE

-113 IAEKNKVLIFG
+113 IAEKNKILIFG

-130 NKILTEEGVFDAF
+130 NKIFTEEGVFDAF
-143 IDQIKNEGYKLVY
+143 IDQIKNEEYKLIY

-179 DNVEN
+179 DNIEN
-184 DKQIASTKDEGI
+184 EKQISSTKDEAI
-196 KFEAKM
+196 KFEARM

-240 PNYCQNEDIKSLNV
+240 PNYCQNEDIKSLGV
-254 NILSNKDILEIACTK
+254 DTLSNKDILEIACNK
-269 FKEIKSKYIDKV
+269 FKEVKAKYIDKI
-281 NEPSLIGINPAMLIQ
+281 NEPSLVGINPAMLIQ
-296 VRNKHSSE
+296 VRNKHSNE
-304 ITDNQFDEEINQI
+304 ITDSQFDEEINQI

-322 SHGLTY
+322 SKGLTY
-328 AIYFGDDKSSN
+328 AIYFGDDKFSS
-339 KFELTNIREKID
+339 KFQTTNIREKID

-398 VGRIRRNPNPSF
+398 IGRIRRNPNPSF

-428 VYSNYEKSNREWSYY
+428 VYSNYEKKNREWSYY
-443 ILQDKFKKDIEDFK
+443 ILQDKFKQNIDDFK

-470 TANNEKYNHE
+470 TANSKKYNDE
-480 ILALI
+480 ILSLI
-485 DKKQIL
+485 EKEQIL
-491 NYIHDELEN
+491 NYISNELEY
-500 EYNKIHKLIAEKE
+500 EYNKTHKLIATKE
-513 QIKDNNGNYVE
+513 EIKDNNGNYVW

-532 AIELEMYINEMYK
+532 AIELEMYINDMYK
-545 INQNYISKTTIN
+545 IHQNYVSETTIN
-557 NINSA
+557 NINSK
-562 IDKWWN
+562 INKWWN
-568 ILDNDNEK
+568 SLESTEK
-576 YSRNLIWYAIFKC
+576 IYSKNLIWYAIFKL

-595 KLHKE
+595 KLHQKT
-600 AINIRKKENQGLQEF
+600 IQIRKKENSNLQEF
-615 ELIDVK
+615 ELINTK

-632 NNFIDML
+632 SNFIDML
-639 DTSDIKTTEKELN
+639 DNSDIKTTEKELN
-652 YAYVNS
+652 YAYLNS

-682 FKELYVDY
+682 FKKLYVDY
-690 IDEPNKFNE
+690 VDEPNKFNE
-699 EVKIWTKNPT
+699 EIKIWTKNPT
-709 FHGINYE
+709 LHGINYE
-716 YYENEYEIKN
+716 YYEMNMR
-726 SFPDIIIKYKTH
+726 
-738 QLIIEVKQ
+738 L
-746 DNDDHSNNGKI
+746 KI
-757 NNLLKAYE
+757 HFQ
-765 KYIAEKKEKLISDD
+765 
-779 LTLSIALVSASP
+779 TL
-791 NEKVRFKGY
+791 
-800 STKQEINEYLNN
+800 
-812 HKESS
+812 
-817 FHTFFKKIQN
+817 
-827 CTK
+827 

>member
-1 MKLTNTQQNAI
+1 MKLTNTQQNAV
-12 NQLVNEF
+12 NELVNEF

-80 KYYLDFGTYLNIE
+80 KYYLDFGIYLNIE

-113 IAEKNKVLIFG
+113 IAEKNKILIFG

-130 NKILTEEGVFDAF
+130 NKIFTEEGVFDAF
-143 IDQIKNEGYKLVY
+143 IDQIKNEEYKLIY

-179 DNVEN
+179 DNIEN
-184 DKQIASTKDEGI
+184 EKQISSTKDEAI
-196 KFEAKM
+196 KFEARM

-240 PNYCQNEDIKSLNV
+240 PNYCQNEDIKSLGV
-254 NILSNKDILEIACTK
+254 DTLSNKDILEIACNK
-269 FKEIKSKYIDKV
+269 FKEVKAKYIDKI
-281 NEPSLIGINPAMLIQ
+281 NEPSLAGINPAMLIQ
-296 VRNKHSSE
+296 VRNKHSNE
-304 ITDNQFDEEINQI
+304 ITDSQFDEEINQI
-317 ISIIK
+317 ISIVK
-322 SHGLTY
+322 SKGLTY
-328 AIYFGDDKSSN
+328 AIYFGDDKSSSR
-339 KFELTNIREKID
+339 FQTTNIREKID
-351 LKSISQNNSDIDVI
+351 LKSISQSNSDIDVI

-398 VGRIRRNPNPSF
+398 IGRIRRNPNPSF

-428 VYSNYEKSNREWSYY
+428 VYSNYEKKNREWSYY
-443 ILQDKFKKDIEDFK
+443 ILQDKFKQNIDDFK

-470 TANNEKYNHE
+470 TANSKKYNDE
-480 ILALI
+480 ILSLI
-485 DKKQIL
+485 EKEQIL
-491 NYIHDELEN
+491 NYISNELEY
-500 EYNKIHKLIAEKE
+500 EYNKTHKLIATKE
-513 QIKDNNGNYVE
+513 EIKDNNGNYVW

-532 AIELEMYINEMYK
+532 AIELEMYINDMYK
-545 INQNYISKTTIN
+545 IHQNYVSETTIN
-557 NINSA
+557 NVNSKIN
-562 IDKWWN
+562 KWWN
-568 ILDNDNEK
+568 SLESTEK
-576 YSRNLIWYAIFKC
+576 IYSKNLIWYAIFKL

-595 KLHKE
+595 KLHQKT
-600 AINIRKKENQGLQEF
+600 IQIRKKENSNLQEF
-615 ELIDVK
+615 ELINTK

-632 NNFIDML
+632 SNFIDML
-639 DTSDIKTTEKELN
+639 DNSDIKTTEKELN
-652 YAYVNS
+652 YAYLNS

-690 IDEPNKFNE
+690 VDEPNKFNE
-699 EVKIWTKNPT
+699 EIKIWTKNPT
-709 FHGINYE
+709 LHGINYE

-746 DNDDHSNNGKI
+746 DNDDHSNNNKI
-757 NNLLKAYE
+757 DNLLNAYK
-765 KYIAEKKEKLISDD
+765 KYIDEKRETLVSDD
-779 LTLSIALVSASP
+779 LTLSVALVSPSP

-800 STKQEINEYLNN
+800 STKQEINEYLNG

-817 FHTFFKKIQN
+817 FHTFFKKIQTY
-827 CTK
+827 TK

>member
-1 MKLTNTQQNAI
+1 MKLTSTQQNAV
-12 NQLVNEF
+12 NELVNEF
-19 DPNNKN
+19 NLNDKN

-67 ELPQQMKNNLEDY
+67 ELPKQMENNLNYY
-80 KYYLDFGTYLNIE
+80 KHYLDFGAYLNIE

-102 TNNKSDATHSI
+102 TRNKSDATYSI
-113 IAEKNKVLIFG
+113 IAEKNKVLVFG

-130 NKILTEEGVFDAF
+130 NKIFTEEGVFDAF
-143 IDQIKNEGYKLVY
+143 IDQIKNEEYKLIY

-179 DNVEN
+179 DNIEN
-184 DKQIASTKDEGI
+184 NKQIASIKDKAI

-240 PNYCQNEDIKSLNV
+240 PNYCQNEDIKSLNAD
-254 NILSNKDILEIACTK
+254 ILSNKDILEIACTK
-269 FKEIKSKYIDKV
+269 FKEIKSKYIDKI

-296 VRNKHSSE
+296 VRNKHTSE

-317 ISIIK
+317 ISILK
-322 SHGLTY
+322 NKGLTY

-339 KFELTNIREKID
+339 KFELTNIRERVD

-398 VGRIRRNPNPSF
+398 IGRIRRNPNPSF
-410 PDDELM
+410 PDDELI

-428 VYSNYEKSNREWSYY
+428 VYSNYEKKNREWSYY
-443 ILQDKFKKDIEDFK
+443 ILQDKFKQNIDDFK

-470 TANNEKYNHE
+470 TANSKKYNDE
-480 ILALI
+480 ILSLI

-491 NYIHDELEN
+491 NYINNELEY
-500 EYNKIHKLIAEKE
+500 EYNKTHKLIATKE
-513 QIKDNNGNYVE
+513 EIKDNNGNYVW

-532 AIELEMYINEMYK
+532 AIELEMYINDMYK
-545 INQNYISKTTIN
+545 IHQNYVSETTIN
-557 NINSA
+557 NVNSKIN
-562 IDKWWN
+562 KWWN
-568 ILDNDNEK
+568 SLESTEK
-576 YSRNLIWYAIFKC
+576 IYSKNLIWYAIFKL

-595 KLHKE
+595 KLHQKT
-600 AINIRKKENQGLQEF
+600 IQIRKKENSNLQEF
-615 ELIDVK
+615 EFINTK

-632 NNFIDML
+632 SNFIDML
-639 DTSDIKTTEKELN
+639 DNSDIKTTEKELN
-652 YAYVNS
+652 YAYLNS

-690 IDEPNKFNE
+690 VDEPNKFNE
-699 EVKIWTKNPT
+699 EIKIWTKNPT
-709 FHGINYE
+709 LHGINYE

-746 DNDDHSNNGKI
+746 DNDDHSNNNKI
-757 NNLLKAYE
+757 DNLLNAYK
-765 KYIAEKKEKLISDD
+765 KYIDEKRETLVSDD
-779 LTLSIALVSASP
+779 LTLSVALVSPSP

-800 STKQEINEYLNN
+800 STKQEINEYLNC

-817 FHTFFKKIQN
+817 FHTFFKKIQTY
-827 CTK
+827 TK

>member
-1 MKLTNTQQNAI
+1 MKLTNTQQNAV
-12 NQLVNEF
+12 NELVNEF

-43 VINDITKKYFGE
+43 VINDIVKKYFGE
-55 KLLFVIATLSSA
+55 NLLFVVATLSSA
-67 ELPQQMKNNLEDY
+67 ELPKQMKNNLNDY
-80 KYYLDFGTYLNIE
+80 KYYLDFGPYLNIE

-102 TNNKSDATHSI
+102 TSNKSDTTYSI

-130 NKILTEEGVFDAF
+130 NKIFTEEGVFDAF
-143 IDQIKNEGYKLVY
+143 IDQIINEEYKLIY

-168 TAKSKYLDLYN
+168 VTKSKYLDLYN
-179 DNVEN
+179 DSTDNE
-184 DKQIASTKDEGI
+184 KQIRSTKDDGI
-196 KFEAKM
+196 KFEARM

-240 PNYCQNEDIKSLNV
+240 PNYCQNEDIKSLG
-254 NILSNKDILEIACTK
+254 IDTLSNKDILEIACNK
-269 FKEIKSKYIDKV
+269 FKEIKSKYIDKI
-281 NEPSLIGINPAMLIQ
+281 NEPSLAGINPAMLIQ

-304 ITDNQFDEEINQI
+304 ITDSQFDEEINQI

-322 SHGLTY
+322 SKGLTY
-328 AIYFGDDKSSN
+328 TIYFGDDKSSS
-339 KFELTNIREKID
+339 KFQTTNIREKID

-398 VGRIRRNPNPSF
+398 IGRIRRNPNPSF
-410 PDDELM
+410 PDDELI

-428 VYSNYEKSNREWSYY
+428 VYSNYEKKNREWSYY
-443 ILQDKFKKDIEDFK
+443 ILQDKFKQNIDDFK

-470 TANNEKYNHE
+470 TANSKKYNDE
-480 ILALI
+480 ILSLI

-491 NYIHDELEN
+491 NYINNELEY
-500 EYNKIHKLIAEKE
+500 EYNKTHKLIATKE
-513 QIKDNNGNYVE
+513 EIKDNNGNYVW

-532 AIELEMYINEMYK
+532 AIELEMYINDMYK
-545 INQNYISKTTIN
+545 IHQNYVSETTIN
-557 NINSA
+557 NVNSKIN
-562 IDKWWN
+562 KWWN
-568 ILDNDNEK
+568 SLESTEK
-576 YSRNLIWYAIFKC
+576 IYSKNLIWYAIFKL

-595 KLHKE
+595 KLHQKT
-600 AINIRKKENQGLQEF
+600 IQIRKKENSNLQEF
-615 ELIDVK
+615 ELINTK

-632 NNFIDML
+632 SNFIDML
-639 DTSDIKTTEKELN
+639 DNSDIKTTEKELN
-652 YAYVNS
+652 YAYLNS

-682 FKELYVDY
+682 FKGLYVDY
-690 IDEPNKFNE
+690 VDEPNKFNE
-699 EVKIWTKNPT
+699 EIKIWTKNPT
-709 FHGINYE
+709 LHGINYE

-746 DNDDHSNNGKI
+746 DNDDHSNNNKI
-757 NNLLKAYE
+757 DNLLNAYK
-765 KYIAEKKEKLISDD
+765 KYIDEKRETLVSDD
-779 LTLSIALVSASP
+779 LTLSVALVSPSP

-800 STKQEINEYLNN
+800 STKQEINEYLNG

-817 FHTFFKKIQN
+817 FHTFFKKIQTY
-827 CTK
+827 TK

>member
-1 MKLTNTQQNAI
+1 MKLTNTQQNAV
-12 NQLVNEF
+12 NELVNEF

-80 KYYLDFGTYLNIE
+80 KYYLDFGIYLNIE

-113 IAEKNKVLIFG
+113 IAEKNKILIFG

-130 NKILTEEGVFDAF
+130 NKIFTEEGVFDAF
-143 IDQIKNEGYKLVY
+143 IDQIKNEEYKLIY

-179 DNVEN
+179 DNIEN
-184 DKQIASTKDEGI
+184 EKQISSTKDEAI
-196 KFEAKM
+196 KFEARM

-240 PNYCQNEDIKSLNV
+240 PNYCQNEDIKSLGV
-254 NILSNKDILEIACTK
+254 DTLSNKDILEIACNK
-269 FKEIKSKYIDKV
+269 FKEVKTKYIDKI
-281 NEPSLIGINPAMLIQ
+281 NEPSLAGINPAMLIQ
-296 VRNKHSSE
+296 VRNKHSNE
-304 ITDNQFDEEINQI
+304 ITDSQFDEEINQI

-322 SHGLTY
+322 SKGLTY

-339 KFELTNIREKID
+339 KFQTTNIREKVD

-398 VGRIRRNPNPSF
+398 IGRIRRNPNPSF

-428 VYSNYEKSNREWSYY
+428 VYSNYEKKNREWSYY
-443 ILQDKFKKDIEDFK
+443 ILQDKFKQNIDDFK

-470 TANNEKYNHE
+470 TANSKKYNDE
-480 ILALI
+480 ILSLI

-491 NYIHDELEN
+491 NYINNELEY
-500 EYNKIHKLIAEKE
+500 EYNKTHKLIATKE
-513 QIKDNNGNYVE
+513 EIKDNNGNYVW

-532 AIELEMYINEMYK
+532 AIELEMYINDMYK
-545 INQNYISKTTIN
+545 IHQNYVSETTIN
-557 NINSA
+557 NVNSKIN
-562 IDKWWN
+562 KWWN
-568 ILDNDNEK
+568 SLESTEK
-576 YSRNLIWYAIFKC
+576 IYSKNLIWYAIFKL

-595 KLHKE
+595 KLHQKT
-600 AINIRKKENQGLQEF
+600 IQIRKKENSNLQEF
-615 ELIDVK
+615 ELINAK

-632 NNFIDML
+632 SNFIDML
-639 DTSDIKTTEKELN
+639 DNSDIKTTEKELN
-652 YAYVNS
+652 YAYLNS

-690 IDEPNKFNE
+690 VDEPNKFNE
-699 EVKIWTKNPT
+699 EIKIWTKNPT
-709 FHGINYE
+709 LHGINYE

-746 DNDDHSNNGKI
+746 DNDDHSNNDKI
-757 NNLLKAYE
+757 NNLLNAYK
-765 KYIAEKKEKLISDD
+765 KYIDEKRETLVSDD
-779 LTLSIALVSASP
+779 LTLSVALVSPSP

-800 STKQEINEYLNN
+800 STKQEINEYLNG

-817 FHTFFKKIQN
+817 FHTFFKKIQTY
-827 CTK
+827 TK

>member
-1 MKLTNTQQNAI
+1 MKLTNTQQNAV
-12 NQLVNEF
+12 NELVNEF
-19 DPNNKN
+19 DPNSKN

-43 VINDITKKYFGE
+43 VINDITKKYFEE

-67 ELPQQMKNNLEDY
+67 ELPKQMENNLNDY
-80 KYYLDFGTYLNIE
+80 KHYLDFGQYLNIE

-102 TNNKSDATHSI
+102 TSNKSDTTYSI

-130 NKILTEEGVFDAF
+130 NKIFTEEGVFDAF
-143 IDQIKNEGYKLVY
+143 IDQIINEEYKLIY

-168 TAKSKYLDLYN
+168 VTKSKYLDLYN
-179 DNVEN
+179 DSTDNE
-184 DKQIASTKDEGI
+184 KQIRSAKDDGI
-196 KFEAKM
+196 KFEARM

-240 PNYCQNEDIKSLNV
+240 PNYCQNEDIKSLGV
-254 NILSNKDILEIACTK
+254 DTLSNKDILEIACNK
-269 FKEIKSKYIDKV
+269 FKEIKSKYIDKI
-281 NEPSLIGINPAMLIQ
+281 NEPSLAGINPAMLIQ

-304 ITDNQFDEEINQI
+304 ITDSQFDEEINQI

-322 SHGLTY
+322 SKGLTY
-328 AIYFGDDKSSN
+328 TIYFGDDKSSS
-339 KFELTNIREKID
+339 KFQTTNIREKID

-398 VGRIRRNPNPSF
+398 IGRIRRNPNPSF

-428 VYSNYEKSNREWSYY
+428 VYSNYEKKNREWSYY
-443 ILQDKFKKDIEDFK
+443 ILQDKFKQNIDDFK

-470 TANNEKYNHE
+470 TANSKKYNDE
-480 ILALI
+480 ILSLI

-491 NYIHDELEN
+491 NYISNELEY
-500 EYNKIHKLIAEKE
+500 EYNKTHKLIATKE
-513 QIKDNNGNYVE
+513 EIKDNNGNYVW

-532 AIELEMYINEMYK
+532 AIELEMYINDMYK
-545 INQNYISKTTIN
+545 IHQNYVSETTIN
-557 NINSA
+557 NINSK
-562 IDKWWN
+562 INKWWN
-568 ILDNDNEK
+568 SLESTEK
-576 YSRNLIWYAIFKC
+576 IYSKNLIWYAIFKL

-595 KLHKE
+595 KLHQKT
-600 AINIRKKENQGLQEF
+600 IQIRKKENSNLQEF
-615 ELIDVK
+615 ELINTK

-632 NNFIDML
+632 SNFIDML
-639 DTSDIKTTEKELN
+639 DNSDIKTTEKELN
-652 YAYVNS
+652 YAYLNS

-690 IDEPNKFNE
+690 VDEPNKFNE
-699 EVKIWTKNPT
+699 EIKIWTKNPT
-709 FHGINYE
+709 LHGINYE

-746 DNDDHSNNGKI
+746 DNDDHSNNDKI
-757 NNLLKAYE
+757 NNLLNAYK
-765 KYIAEKKEKLISDD
+765 KYIDEKRETLVSDD
-779 LTLSIALVSASP
+779 LTLSVALVSPSP

-800 STKQEINEYLNN
+800 STKQEINEYLNG

-817 FHTFFKKIQN
+817 FHTFFKKIQTY
-827 CTK
+827 TK